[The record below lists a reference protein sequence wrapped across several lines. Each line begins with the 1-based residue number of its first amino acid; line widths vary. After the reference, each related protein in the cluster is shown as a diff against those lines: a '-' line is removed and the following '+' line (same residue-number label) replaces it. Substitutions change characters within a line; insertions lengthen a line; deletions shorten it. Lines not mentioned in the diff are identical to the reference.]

1 MICPAYYLYFPLRI
15 KLVAHLADKLHM
27 TSQLSALLSNI
38 TQSTSGS
45 KSSAASVLNNLSQ
58 AAALDTAAK
67 VTVARLPE
75 QILAIQTQ
83 GQPATRVSLLKSAD
97 LLPPQR
103 PQLTS
108 FSQGGV
114 NQAALISTETGMSTS
129 QVTAMQLKTLSL
141 SLATMLASM
150 PTPQQSM
157 RVSVQATVT
166 QLTSNQLSL
175 TLADGQPLNLSLK
188 PDAAAQLS
196 ADIKNNGK
204 LVSLTLNQVPGDT
217 GKLTVSITSAKQSN
231 LASQGTQSAASTLQA
246 APLSVTDSKITT
258 VLTNALRSQ
267 GVAFGHGTPV
277 NGNVPDAIAKLLPNI
292 QTQNTLQQVSML
304 SLKGN
309 TLTSYSAASQAVL
322 TFPTSDSGAVIP
334 RASQQLAAKLSA
346 SAIPVGAMVEK
357 GVEKGVEKTAG
368 NSSALTETT
377 GKTSANSSENVAQ
390 RAKADSANH
399 ASNSSSI
406 KLSPEFS
413 TAVDSKGASIQGTDV
428 HKAIVTLSRALLSQ
442 TGSTQQALTQLTSIL
457 SGTAEGSDKT
467 TAVLG
472 QIAKQITGINSN
484 ALPSARP
491 LVTPQVPNATTTP
504 ASPNSSQETNAFT
517 NDNTVSLK
525 TGAGDI
531 NTGNVDTSLR
541 KGISQLIALLGGSG
555 NSIRGNV
562 TQSNTSQGTGSQ
574 GTATQGTA
582 TQGKDTL
589 GNHTGAAS
597 NTPTTNDKTANQ
609 VTGPQDIEKN
619 SVEAKTSTPNTQQS
633 LQATQNNTDSS
644 IASRIHGLL
653 NAPAIAVTP
662 LTLTSPIAASNF
674 VQGLVALLQ
683 LSLAGRALSRQPSL
697 KVQIDS
703 PDSIISKTITNTSGS
718 APSSRVAQDVANL
731 DSRTNLLANL
741 KTLLANHQHS
751 KVAQA
756 ENRVQGQDSFFYA
769 LPSVSQHYAPAELLV
784 QREPDRQHGKEDKD
798 GEKRLWNVTMK
809 LDIGDAGQLLA
820 KSKIDTDTIT
830 IDLYTSNETVL
841 TRVADTLPFLER
853 RLVDLGLNVEK
864 MSFQRGHIPE
874 TLNKRPH
881 QIFETRV

>member
-83 GQPATRVSLLKSAD
+83 GQPATQVSLLKSTD

-114 NQAALISTETGMSTS
+114 TQAALISTETGMSTS

-322 TFPTSDSGAVIP
+322 TFPTSNSGAVIP

-357 GVEKGVEKTAG
+357 GVEKTAG
-368 NSSALTETT
+368 NNSVLTETT
-377 GKTSANSSENVAQ
+377 GKTSANGSENVAQ

-428 HKAIVTLSRALLSQ
+428 HKAIITLSRALLSQ

-457 SGTAEGSDKT
+457 SGTVEGSDKT

-491 LVTPQVPNATTTP
+491 LVTPQVPNTTTTP

-531 NTGNVDTSLR
+531 NTGNADTSLR

-562 TQSNTSQGTGSQ
+562 TQSNAS
-574 GTATQGTA
+574 QGTA

-609 VTGPQDIEKN
+609 VTGSQDIDKN

-633 LQATQNNTDSS
+633 MQATQNNTDASL
-644 IASRIHGLL
+644 ASRIHALV
-653 NAPAIAVTP
+653 NSPAIAVTP

>member
-1 MICPAYYLYFPLRI
+1 
-15 KLVAHLADKLHM
+15 M

-38 TQSTSGS
+38 TQNTSGS

-58 AAALDTAAK
+58 AAALNTAAK

-83 GQPATRVSLLKSAD
+83 GQPATQISLLKSAD
-97 LLPPQR
+97 LLLPQR
-103 PQLTS
+103 PQLIS
-108 FSQGGV
+108 FSQNGGT
-114 NQAALISTETGMSTS
+114 QAALISTETGMSTS

-150 PTPQQSM
+150 PPPQLNM
-157 RVSVQATVT
+157 RVNVQATVT
-166 QLTSNQLSL
+166 QLTNNQLSL
-175 TLADGQPLNLSLK
+175 SLADGQQLNLQLK

-196 ADIKNNGK
+196 GDIKNNGK
-204 LVSLTLNQVPGDT
+204 LVSLSLNQVPGDT
-217 GKLTVSITSAKQSN
+217 GKLAVAITSSKQTN
-231 LASQGTQSAASTLQA
+231 LAAQGAQSAASTLQA
-246 APLSVTDSKITT
+246 APLSITDSKVSAVI
-258 VLTNALRSQ
+258 TNALRFQ
-267 GVAFGHGTPV
+267 GIAFGHG
-277 NGNVPDAIAKLLPNI
+277 NLGNANVPDKIAKQLPNI

-322 TFPTSDSGAVIP
+322 KFPSPEGGTVIP
-334 RASQQLAAKLSA
+334 RASEQLTAKLSA
-346 SAIPVGAMVEK
+346 LAIPVGAIVGK
-357 GVEKGVEKTAG
+357 GIGKGVEKTAVS
-368 NSSALTETT
+368 NSVITDATA
-377 GKTSANSSENVAQ
+377 KTSANGSDNLVQ
-390 RAKADSANH
+390 RAKADNANQ
-399 ASNSSSI
+399 ASSSPSI
-406 KLSPEFS
+406 KSSPEFS
-413 TAVDSKGASIQGTDV
+413 TAVDGKSALIQGTDV
-428 HKAIVTLSRALLSQ
+428 HKAIITLSRALLSQ
-442 TGSTQQALTQLTSIL
+442 TGSTQQALTQLTAIL
-457 SGTAEGSDKT
+457 NGTVEGSDKT
-467 TAVLG
+467 NAVLS

-491 LVTPQVPNATTTP
+491 LLTPQPFNATNVTTTP
-504 ASPNSSQETNAFT
+504 ASSNSSQESIAST
-517 NDNTVSLK
+517 NDDTTGIKN
-525 TGAGDI
+525 GAGEI
-531 NTGNVDTSLR
+531 NTGNADTSLR

-555 NSIRGNV
+555 DSLRGN
-562 TQSNTSQGTGSQ
+562 
-574 GTATQGTA
+574 ATQGSSSGA
-582 TQGKDTL
+582 ASHGKETL
-589 GNHTGAAS
+589 GNNVGSPSNISPSSDKAATQATS
-597 NTPTTNDKTANQ
+597 LQDVDKS
-609 VTGPQDIEKN
+609 GL
-619 SVEAKTSTPNTQQS
+619 EAKPSAPNTQQNT
-633 LQATQNNTDSS
+633 QATQNNIDAS
-644 IASRIHGLL
+644 IASRIHALI

-697 KVQIDS
+697 KAQIDS
-703 PDSIISKTITNTSGS
+703 PDSIISKTITNTSGTVL
-718 APSSRVAQDVANL
+718 SSRVAQDVANL

-756 ENRVQGQDSFFYA
+756 ETRVQGQDSFFYA
-769 LPSVSQHYAPAELLV
+769 LPSVTQHYAPAELLV
-784 QREPDRQHGKEDKD
+784 QREPDRQHEKEGKD
-798 GEKRLWNVTMK
+798 GDRRLWNVTMK

-853 RLVDLGLNVEK
+853 RLADLGLNVEK

>member
-1 MICPAYYLYFPLRI
+1 
-15 KLVAHLADKLHM
+15 M

-38 TQSTSGS
+38 TQNTSGS

-83 GQPATRVSLLKSAD
+83 GQPATQVSLLKSAD

-103 PQLTS
+103 PQLIS
-108 FSQGGV
+108 FSQNGGT
-114 NQAALISTETGMSTS
+114 QAALISTETGMSTS

-150 PTPQQSM
+150 PTPQQNM
-157 RVSVQATVT
+157 RVNVQATVT
-166 QLTSNQLSL
+166 QLTNNQLSL
-175 TLADGQPLNLSLK
+175 SLADGQQLNLQLK

-196 ADIKNNGK
+196 GDIKNNGK
-204 LVSLTLNQVPGDT
+204 LVSLSLNQVPGDT
-217 GKLTVSITSAKQSN
+217 GKLAVAITSSKQTY
-231 LASQGTQSAASTLQA
+231 LAAQGAQSAASTLQA
-246 APLSVTDSKITT
+246 APLSITDSKVSAVI
-258 VLTNALRSQ
+258 TNALRFQ
-267 GVAFGHGTPV
+267 GIAFGHG
-277 NGNVPDAIAKLLPNI
+277 NLGNANVPDTIAKQLPNI

-322 TFPTSDSGAVIP
+322 KFPSPEGSTVIP
-334 RASQQLAAKLSA
+334 RASEQLAAKLSA
-346 SAIPVGAMVEK
+346 LAIPVGAIVGK
-357 GVEKGVEKTAG
+357 GIGKGVEKTAG
-368 NSSALTETT
+368 NNSIVSDTT
-377 GKTSANSSENVAQ
+377 VKTSANGSDNLVQ
-390 RAKADSANH
+390 RAKADNANQ
-399 ASNSSSI
+399 ASSSPSI
-406 KLSPEFS
+406 KSSPEFS
-413 TAVDSKGASIQGTDV
+413 TAVDGKSALIQGTDV
-428 HKAIVTLSRALLSQ
+428 HKAIITLSRALLSQ
-442 TGSTQQALTQLTSIL
+442 TGSTQQALTQLTAIL
-457 SGTAEGSDKT
+457 NGTVEGSDKT
-467 TAVLG
+467 TAVLN

-484 ALPSARP
+484 ALPSAKP
-491 LVTPQVPNATTTP
+491 LSSPQPANTTTTS
-504 ASPNSSQETNAFT
+504 ASSNSSQESIAST
-517 NDNTVSLK
+517 NDDTAGIK
-525 TGAGDI
+525 KGAGDI
-531 NTGNVDTSLR
+531 NTGNADTSLR

-555 NSIRGNV
+555 NGIRGNA
-562 TQSNTSQGTGSQ
+562 TQGNNIGFPSNTAPSSDK
-574 GTATQGTA
+574 TATQA
-582 TQGKDTL
+582 TSLQDG
-589 GNHTGAAS
+589 
-597 NTPTTNDKTANQ
+597 DKNGLET
-609 VTGPQDIEKN
+609 K
-619 SVEAKTSTPNTQQS
+619 SSTPNTQHNT
-633 LQATQNNTDSS
+633 QATQNNADAS
-644 IASRIHGLL
+644 IASRIHALI

-683 LSLAGRALSRQPSL
+683 LSLAGRALSKQPSL
-697 KVQIDS
+697 KAQIDS
-703 PDSIISKTITNTSGS
+703 PDSIISKTITNTSGTVL
-718 APSSRVAQDVANL
+718 SSRVAQDVANL

-756 ENRVQGQDSFFYA
+756 ETRVQGQDSFFYA
-769 LPSVSQHYAPAELLV
+769 LPSVTQHYAPAELLV
-784 QREPDRQHGKEDKD
+784 QREPDRQHEKEGKD
-798 GEKRLWNVTMK
+798 GDRRLWNVTMK

-853 RLVDLGLNVEK
+853 RLADLGLNVEK

>member
-1 MICPAYYLYFPLRI
+1 
-15 KLVAHLADKLHM
+15 M

-38 TQSTSGS
+38 TQNTSGS

-83 GQPATRVSLLKSAD
+83 GQPATQVSLLKSAD

-103 PQLTS
+103 PQLIS
-108 FSQGGV
+108 FSQNGGT
-114 NQAALISTETGMSTS
+114 QAALISTETGMSTS

-150 PTPQQSM
+150 PPPQLNM
-157 RVSVQATVT
+157 RVNVQATVT
-166 QLTSNQLSL
+166 QLTNNQLSL
-175 TLADGQPLNLSLK
+175 SLADGQQLNLQLK

-196 ADIKNNGK
+196 GDIKNNGK
-204 LVSLTLNQVPGDT
+204 LVSLSLNQVPGDT
-217 GKLTVSITSAKQSN
+217 GKLAVAITSSKQTY
-231 LASQGTQSAASTLQA
+231 LAAQGAQSAASTLQA
-246 APLSVTDSKITT
+246 APLSITDSKVSAVI
-258 VLTNALRSQ
+258 TNALRLQ
-267 GVAFGHGTPV
+267 GIAFGHANLG
-277 NGNVPDAIAKLLPNI
+277 NANVPDTIAKQLPNI

-322 TFPTSDSGAVIP
+322 KFPSPEGSTVIP
-334 RASQQLAAKLSA
+334 RASEQLAAKLSA
-346 SAIPVGAMVEK
+346 LAIPVGAIVGK
-357 GVEKGVEKTAG
+357 GIGKGVEKTAG
-368 NSSALTETT
+368 NNSIVSDTT
-377 GKTSANSSENVAQ
+377 VKTSANGSDNLVQ
-390 RAKADSANH
+390 RAKADNANQ
-399 ASNSSSI
+399 ASSSPSI
-406 KLSPEFS
+406 KSSPEFS
-413 TAVDSKGASIQGTDV
+413 TAVDGKSALIQGTDV
-428 HKAIVTLSRALLSQ
+428 HKAIITLSRALLSQ
-442 TGSTQQALTQLTSIL
+442 TGSTQQALTQLTAIL
-457 SGTAEGSDKT
+457 NGTVEGSDKT
-467 TAVLG
+467 TAVLN

-484 ALPSARP
+484 ALPSAKP
-491 LVTPQVPNATTTP
+491 LSSPQPANTTTTS
-504 ASPNSSQETNAFT
+504 ASSNSSQESIAST
-517 NDNTVSLK
+517 NDDTAGIK
-525 TGAGDI
+525 KGAGDI
-531 NTGNVDTSLR
+531 NTGNADTSLR

-555 NSIRGNV
+555 NGIRGNA
-562 TQSNTSQGTGSQ
+562 TQGNNIGFPSNTAPSSDK
-574 GTATQGTA
+574 TATQA
-582 TQGKDTL
+582 TSLQDG
-589 GNHTGAAS
+589 
-597 NTPTTNDKTANQ
+597 DKNGLET
-609 VTGPQDIEKN
+609 K
-619 SVEAKTSTPNTQQS
+619 SSTPNTQHNT
-633 LQATQNNTDSS
+633 QATQNNADAS
-644 IASRIHGLL
+644 IASRIHALI

-683 LSLAGRALSRQPSL
+683 LSLAGRALSKQPSL
-697 KVQIDS
+697 KAQIDS
-703 PDSIISKTITNTSGS
+703 PDSIISKTITNTSGTVL
-718 APSSRVAQDVANL
+718 SSRVAQDVANL

-756 ENRVQGQDSFFYA
+756 ETRVQGQDSFFYA
-769 LPSVSQHYAPAELLV
+769 LPSVTQHYAPAELLV
-784 QREPDRQHGKEDKD
+784 QREPDRQHEKEGKD
-798 GEKRLWNVTMK
+798 GDRRLWNVTMK

-853 RLVDLGLNVEK
+853 RLADLGLNVEK

>member
-1 MICPAYYLYFPLRI
+1 MNGYYYLYFPLRI
-15 KLVAHLADKLHM
+15 KLVAPLADKLHM

-38 TQSTSGS
+38 TQDTSGS

-83 GQPATRVSLLKSAD
+83 GQPATQVSLLKSAD

-114 NQAALISTETGMSTS
+114 TQAALISTETGMSTS

-157 RVSVQATVT
+157 RVDVQATVT

-204 LVSLTLNQVPGDT
+204 LVSLSLNQVPGDT
-217 GKLTVSITSAKQSN
+217 GKLTVSITSAKQAN

-334 RASQQLAAKLSA
+334 RASEQLAAKLSA
-346 SAIPVGAMVEK
+346 SAIPVGAMVGK
-357 GVEKGVEKTAG
+357 GIEKTAG
-368 NSSALTETT
+368 NSSNLTDTT
-377 GKTSANSSENVAQ
+377 GKASENGSENVVQ
-390 RAKADSANH
+390 RAKAGSANH

-406 KLSPEFS
+406 TLSPEFS

-457 SGTAEGSDKT
+457 SGTVDGSDKT
-467 TAVLG
+467 TAVLS

-491 LVTPQVPNATTTP
+491 LVTPQVSNSTTTP
-504 ASPNSSQETNAFT
+504 ASPNSSQKSNAFT
-517 NDNTVSLK
+517 SDNTVDLK
-525 TGAGDI
+525 TGAGDV
-531 NTGNVDTSLR
+531 NTGNADTSLR

-562 TQSNTSQGTGSQ
+562 TQSNASQ

-609 VTGPQDIEKN
+609 VTGPQDIDKN
-619 SVEAKTSTPNTQQS
+619 SVEAKTSTPNTQQNM
-633 LQATQNNTDSS
+633 QATQNNTDSS
-644 IASRIHGLL
+644 IASRIYGLL

-662 LTLTSPIAASNF
+662 LSLTSPIAASNF

-731 DSRTNLLANL
+731 DSRSNLLANL

-841 TRVADTLPFLER
+841 TRVADTLPYLER
-853 RLVDLGLNVEK
+853 RLADLGLNVEK
-864 MSFQRGHIPE
+864 MSFQRGHIPD

>member
-1 MICPAYYLYFPLRI
+1 
-15 KLVAHLADKLHM
+15 M

-38 TQSTSGS
+38 TQNTSGS

-83 GQPATRVSLLKSAD
+83 GQPSTQVSLLKNAD

-103 PQLTS
+103 PQLIS
-108 FSQGGV
+108 FSQDGGT
-114 NQAALISTETGMSTS
+114 QAALISTETGMSTS

-150 PTPQQSM
+150 PPPQLNM
-157 RVSVQATVT
+157 RVNVQATVT
-166 QLTSNQLSL
+166 QLTNNQLSL
-175 TLADGQPLNLSLK
+175 SLADGQQLNLQLK

-196 ADIKNNGK
+196 GDIKNNGK
-204 LVSLTLNQVPGDT
+204 LVSLSLNQVPGDT
-217 GKLTVSITSAKQSN
+217 GKLAVAITSSKQTN
-231 LASQGTQSAASTLQA
+231 LAAQGAQSAASTLQA
-246 APLSVTDSKITT
+246 APLSITDSKVSAVI
-258 VLTNALRSQ
+258 TNALRFQ
-267 GVAFGHGTPV
+267 GIAFGHG
-277 NGNVPDAIAKLLPNI
+277 NLGNANVPDTIAKQLPNI

-322 TFPTSDSGAVIP
+322 KFPSPEGGTVIP
-334 RASQQLAAKLSA
+334 RASEQLTAKLSA
-346 SAIPVGAMVEK
+346 SAIPVGAMVGK
-357 GVEKGVEKTAG
+357 GVGQEVGRTAVS
-368 NSSALTETT
+368 NSVITDATA
-377 GKTSANSSENVAQ
+377 KTSANGGDNSVQ
-390 RAKADSANH
+390 RAKADNANQ
-399 ASNSSSI
+399 ASSSPSI
-406 KLSPEFS
+406 KSSPEFS
-413 TAVDSKGASIQGTDV
+413 TAVDRKSALIQGTDV
-428 HKAIVTLSRALLSQ
+428 HKAIITLSRALLSQ
-442 TGSTQQALTQLTSIL
+442 TGSTQQALTQLTAIL
-457 SGTAEGSDKT
+457 NGTVEGSDTT
-467 TAVLG
+467 TAVLN

-491 LVTPQVPNATTTP
+491 LLTPQPFNATNVTTTP
-504 ASPNSSQETNAFT
+504 ASSNSSQESIAST
-517 NDNTVSLK
+517 NDDTTGIKN
-525 TGAGDI
+525 GAGDI
-531 NTGNVDTSLR
+531 NTGNADTSLR

-555 NSIRGNV
+555 NGIRGN
-562 TQSNTSQGTGSQ
+562 
-574 GTATQGTA
+574 ATQGNNIGFPSNTA
-582 TQGKDTL
+582 TSSDK
-589 GNHTGAAS
+589 AATQS
-597 NTPTTNDKTANQ
+597 TSLQDVDKN
-609 VTGPQDIEKN
+609 GL
-619 SVEAKTSTPNTQQS
+619 EAKSSTPNTQQNT
-633 LQATQNNTDSS
+633 QATQNNADAS
-644 IASRIHGLL
+644 IASRIHALI

-697 KVQIDS
+697 KAQIDS
-703 PDSIISKTITNTSGS
+703 PDSIISKTITNSSGTVL
-718 APSSRVAQDVANL
+718 SSRVAQDVANL

-756 ENRVQGQDSFFYA
+756 ETRVQGQDSFFYA
-769 LPSVSQHYAPAELLV
+769 LPSVTQHYAPAELLV
-784 QREPDRQHGKEDKD
+784 QREPDRQHEKEGKD
-798 GEKRLWNVTMK
+798 GDRRLWNVTMK

-853 RLVDLGLNVEK
+853 RLADLGLNVEK

>member
-15 KLVAHLADKLHM
+15 KLVAPLADKLHM

-38 TQSTSGS
+38 TQDTSGS

-83 GQPATRVSLLKSAD
+83 GQPATQVSLLKSAD

-114 NQAALISTETGMSTS
+114 TQAALISTETGMSTS

-157 RVSVQATVT
+157 RVDVQATVT

-204 LVSLTLNQVPGDT
+204 LVSLSLNQVPGDT
-217 GKLTVSITSAKQSN
+217 GKLTVSITSAKQAN
-231 LASQGTQSAASTLQA
+231 LASQGTQSAASTLQT

-334 RASQQLAAKLSA
+334 RASEQLTTKLSA
-346 SAIPVGAMVEK
+346 LAIPVGAIVGK
-357 GVEKGVEKTAG
+357 GIGKGIEKTAG
-368 NSSALTETT
+368 NSSNLTDTT
-377 GKTSANSSENVAQ
+377 GKASENGSENVVQ
-390 RAKADSANH
+390 RAKAGSANH

-406 KLSPEFS
+406 TLSPEFS

-467 TAVLG
+467 TAVLS

-491 LVTPQVPNATTTP
+491 LIAPQVSNATTTP

-517 NDNTVSLK
+517 NDNTVGLK
-525 TGAGDI
+525 TGAGDV
-531 NTGNVDTSLR
+531 NTGNADNSLR

-562 TQSNTSQGTGSQ
+562 TQSNAS
-574 GTATQGTA
+574 QGTA

-609 VTGPQDIEKN
+609 VTGPQDIDKN

-633 LQATQNNTDSS
+633 MQATQNNTDSS

-662 LTLTSPIAASNF
+662 LSLTSPIAASNF

-853 RLVDLGLNVEK
+853 RLADLGLNAEK

>member
-15 KLVAHLADKLHM
+15 KLVAPLADKLHM

-38 TQSTSGS
+38 TQDTSGS

-83 GQPATRVSLLKSAD
+83 GQPATQVSLLKSAD

-114 NQAALISTETGMSTS
+114 TQAALISTETGMSTS

-157 RVSVQATVT
+157 RVDVQATVT

-204 LVSLTLNQVPGDT
+204 LVSLSLNQVPGDT
-217 GKLTVSITSAKQSN
+217 GKLTVSVTSAKQAN

-267 GVAFGHGTPV
+267 GIAFGHGNPV

-292 QTQNTLQQVSML
+292 QSQNTLQQVSML

-322 TFPTSDSGAVIP
+322 TFPTSDSGTVIP
-334 RASQQLAAKLSA
+334 RASEQLTTKLSA
-346 SAIPVGAMVEK
+346 LAIPVGAIVGK
-357 GVEKGVEKTAG
+357 GIGKGIEKTAG

-377 GKTSANSSENVAQ
+377 GKTSANGSENVAQ
-390 RAKADSANH
+390 RAKTDSANH

-406 KLSPEFS
+406 TLSPEFS

-472 QIAKQITGINSN
+472 QIAKQITGMNSN

-504 ASPNSSQETNAFT
+504 ASPNSSHETNAFT

-541 KGISQLIALLGGSG
+541 KGIFQLIALLGGSG

-562 TQSNTSQGTGSQ
+562 IQSNTSQGTGSQ

-609 VTGPQDIEKN
+609 VTGSQDIEKN
-619 SVEAKTSTPNTQQS
+619 NVEAKTSTPNNQQS
-633 LQATQNNTDSS
+633 MQATQNNTDSS
-644 IASRIHGLL
+644 IASRIYGLL

-662 LTLTSPIAASNF
+662 LSLTSPIAASNF

-756 ENRVQGQDSFFYA
+756 ENRVQGQDRFF
-769 LPSVSQHYAPAELLV
+769 SMHYLLYLNIT
-784 QREPDRQHGKEDKD
+784 H
-798 GEKRLWNVTMK
+798 RLN
-809 LDIGDAGQLLA
+809 
-820 KSKIDTDTIT
+820 
-830 IDLYTSNETVL
+830 
-841 TRVADTLPFLER
+841 F
-853 RLVDLGLNVEK
+853 
-864 MSFQRGHIPE
+864 
-874 TLNKRPH
+874 
-881 QIFETRV
+881 

>member
-1 MICPAYYLYFPLRI
+1 
-15 KLVAHLADKLHM
+15 M

-38 TQSTSGS
+38 TQNTSGS

-83 GQPATRVSLLKSAD
+83 GQPATQVSLLKSAD

-103 PQLTS
+103 PQLIS
-108 FSQGGV
+108 FSQNGGT
-114 NQAALISTETGMSTS
+114 QAALISTETGMSTS

-150 PTPQQSM
+150 PTPQQNM
-157 RVSVQATVT
+157 RVNVQATVT
-166 QLTSNQLSL
+166 QLTNNQLSL
-175 TLADGQPLNLSLK
+175 SLADGQQLNLQLK

-196 ADIKNNGK
+196 GDIKNNGK
-204 LVSLTLNQVPGDT
+204 LVSLSLNQVPGDT
-217 GKLTVSITSAKQSN
+217 GKLAVAITSSKQTN
-231 LASQGTQSAASTLQA
+231 LAAQGAQSAASTLQA
-246 APLSVTDSKITT
+246 APLSITDSKVSAVT
-258 VLTNALRSQ
+258 TNALRFQ
-267 GVAFGHGTPV
+267 GIAFGHG
-277 NGNVPDAIAKLLPNI
+277 NLGNANVPDTIAKQLPNI

-322 TFPTSDSGAVIP
+322 KFPSPEGSTVIP
-334 RASQQLAAKLSA
+334 RASEQLAAKLSA
-346 SAIPVGAMVEK
+346 LAIPVGAMVGK
-357 GVEKGVEKTAG
+357 GFGQGVGRTAG
-368 NSSALTETT
+368 NNSIVTDTT
-377 GKTSANSSENVAQ
+377 VKTSANGGDNLVQ
-390 RAKADSANH
+390 RAKADNANQ
-399 ASNSSSI
+399 ASSSPSI
-406 KLSPEFS
+406 KSSPEFS
-413 TAVDSKGASIQGTDV
+413 TAVDRKSALIQGTDV
-428 HKAIVTLSRALLSQ
+428 HKAIITLSRALLSQ
-442 TGSTQQALTQLTSIL
+442 TGSTQQALTQLTAIL
-457 SGTAEGSDKT
+457 NGTVEGSDTT
-467 TAVLG
+467 TAVLN

-491 LVTPQVPNATTTP
+491 LLTPQPFNATNVTTTP
-504 ASPNSSQETNAFT
+504 ASSNSSQESIAST
-517 NDNTVSLK
+517 NDDTTGIKN
-525 TGAGDI
+525 GAGDI
-531 NTGNVDTSLR
+531 NTGNADTSLR

-555 NSIRGNV
+555 NGIRGN
-562 TQSNTSQGTGSQ
+562 
-574 GTATQGTA
+574 ATQGNNI
-582 TQGKDTL
+582 GFP
-589 GNHTGAAS
+589 S
-597 NTPTTNDKTANQ
+597 NTAPSSDKA
-609 VTGPQDIEKN
+609 
-619 SVEAKTSTPNTQQS
+619 
-633 LQATQNNTDSS
+633 ATQNNADAS
-644 IASRIHGLL
+644 IASRIHALI

-697 KVQIDS
+697 KAQIDS
-703 PDSIISKTITNTSGS
+703 PDSIISKTITNSSGS
-718 APSSRVAQDVANL
+718 VLSSRVAQDVANL

-756 ENRVQGQDSFFYA
+756 ETRVQGQDSFFYA
-769 LPSVSQHYAPAELLV
+769 LPSVTQHYAPAELLV
-784 QREPDRQHGKEDKD
+784 QREPDRQHEKEGKG
-798 GEKRLWNVTMK
+798 GERRLWNVTMK

-853 RLVDLGLNVEK
+853 RLADLGLNVEK

>member
-15 KLVAHLADKLHM
+15 KLVAPLADKLHM

-38 TQSTSGS
+38 TQDTSGS

-83 GQPATRVSLLKSAD
+83 GQPATQVSLLKSAD

-114 NQAALISTETGMSTS
+114 TQAALISTETGMSTS

-157 RVSVQATVT
+157 RVDVQATVT

-204 LVSLTLNQVPGDT
+204 LVSLSLNQVPGDT
-217 GKLTVSITSAKQSN
+217 GKLTVSITSAKQAN
-231 LASQGTQSAASTLQA
+231 LASQGTQSAASTLQT

-334 RASQQLAAKLSA
+334 RASEQLAAKLSA
-346 SAIPVGAMVEK
+346 SAIPVGAMVGK
-357 GVEKGVEKTAG
+357 GIEKTAG
-368 NSSALTETT
+368 NSSNLTDTT
-377 GKTSANSSENVAQ
+377 GKASENGSENVVQ
-390 RAKADSANH
+390 RAKAGSANH

-406 KLSPEFS
+406 TLSPEFS

-457 SGTAEGSDKT
+457 SGTVDGSDKT
-467 TAVLG
+467 TAVLS

-491 LVTPQVPNATTTP
+491 LVTPQVSNATTTL
-504 ASPNSSQETNAFT
+504 ASPNSSQKSNAFT
-517 NDNTVSLK
+517 SDNTVDLK
-525 TGAGDI
+525 TGAGDV
-531 NTGNVDTSLR
+531 NTGNADTSLR

-562 TQSNTSQGTGSQ
+562 TQSNASQ

-609 VTGPQDIEKN
+609 VTGPQDIDKN
-619 SVEAKTSTPNTQQS
+619 SVEAKTSTPNTQQNM
-633 LQATQNNTDSS
+633 QATQNNTDSS
-644 IASRIHGLL
+644 IASRIYGLL

-662 LTLTSPIAASNF
+662 LSLTSPIAASNF

-841 TRVADTLPFLER
+841 TRVADTLPYLER
-853 RLVDLGLNVEK
+853 RLADLGLNVEK
-864 MSFQRGHIPE
+864 MSFQRGHIPD

>member
-1 MICPAYYLYFPLRI
+1 
-15 KLVAHLADKLHM
+15 M

-38 TQSTSGS
+38 TQNTSGS

-83 GQPATRVSLLKSAD
+83 GQPSTQVSLLKNAD

-103 PQLTS
+103 PQLIS
-108 FSQGGV
+108 FSQDGGT
-114 NQAALISTETGMSTS
+114 QAALISTETGMSTS

-150 PTPQQSM
+150 PTPQQNM
-157 RVSVQATVT
+157 RVNVQATVT
-166 QLTSNQLSL
+166 QLTNNQLSL
-175 TLADGQPLNLSLK
+175 SLADGQQLNLQLK

-196 ADIKNNGK
+196 GDIKNNGK
-204 LVSLTLNQVPGDT
+204 LVSLSLNQVPGDT
-217 GKLTVSITSAKQSN
+217 GKLAVAITSSKQTN
-231 LASQGTQSAASTLQA
+231 LAAQGAQSAASTLQA
-246 APLSVTDSKITT
+246 APLSITDSK
-258 VLTNALRSQ
+258 VLAVITNALRFQ
-267 GVAFGHGTPV
+267 GIAFGHG
-277 NGNVPDAIAKLLPNI
+277 NLGNANVPDTIAKQLPNI

-322 TFPTSDSGAVIP
+322 KFPSPEGSTVIP
-334 RASQQLAAKLSA
+334 RASEQLAAKLSA
-346 SAIPVGAMVEK
+346 LAIPVGAMVGK
-357 GVEKGVEKTAG
+357 GVGQGVGRTAG
-368 NSSALTETT
+368 NNSIVTDTT
-377 GKTSANSSENVAQ
+377 VKTSANGGDNLVQ
-390 RAKADSANH
+390 RAKADNANQ
-399 ASNSSSI
+399 ASSSPSI
-406 KLSPEFS
+406 KSSPEFS
-413 TAVDSKGASIQGTDV
+413 TAVDGKSALIQGTDV
-428 HKAIVTLSRALLSQ
+428 HKAIITLSRALLSQ
-442 TGSTQQALTQLTSIL
+442 TGSTQQALTQLTAIL
-457 SGTAEGSDKT
+457 NGTVEGSDKT
-467 TAVLG
+467 TAVLN

-484 ALPSARP
+484 ALPSAKP
-491 LVTPQVPNATTTP
+491 LSSPQPANTTTTS
-504 ASPNSSQETNAFT
+504 ASSNSSQESIAST
-517 NDNTVSLK
+517 NDDTAGIK
-525 TGAGDI
+525 KGAGDI
-531 NTGNVDTSLR
+531 NTGNADTSLR

-555 NSIRGNV
+555 NGIRGN
-562 TQSNTSQGTGSQ
+562 
-574 GTATQGTA
+574 ATQGNNIGFPSNTAPSSDKAA
-582 TQGKDTL
+582 TQATSLQDV
-589 GNHTGAAS
+589 
-597 NTPTTNDKTANQ
+597 DKNGLET
-609 VTGPQDIEKN
+609 K
-619 SVEAKTSTPNTQQS
+619 SSTPNTQHNT
-633 LQATQNNTDSS
+633 QATQNNADAS
-644 IASRIHGLL
+644 IASRIHALI

-697 KVQIDS
+697 KAQIDS
-703 PDSIISKTITNTSGS
+703 PDSIISKTITNSSGTVL
-718 APSSRVAQDVANL
+718 SSRVAQDVANL

-756 ENRVQGQDSFFYA
+756 ETRVQGQDSFFYA
-769 LPSVSQHYAPAELLV
+769 LPSVTQHYAPAELLV
-784 QREPDRQHGKEDKD
+784 QREPDRQHEKEGKG
-798 GEKRLWNVTMK
+798 GERRLWNVTMK

-853 RLVDLGLNVEK
+853 RLADLGLNVEK

>member
-1 MICPAYYLYFPLRI
+1 VICPAYYLYFPLRI
-15 KLVAHLADKLHM
+15 KLVAPLADKLHM

-38 TQSTSGS
+38 TQDTSGS

-83 GQPATRVSLLKSAD
+83 GQPATQVSLLKSAD

-114 NQAALISTETGMSTS
+114 TQAALISTETGMSTS

-157 RVSVQATVT
+157 RVDVQATVT

-204 LVSLTLNQVPGDT
+204 LVSLSLNQVPGDT
-217 GKLTVSITSAKQSN
+217 GKLTVSITSAKQAN
-231 LASQGTQSAASTLQA
+231 LASQGTQSAASTLQT

-334 RASQQLAAKLSA
+334 RASEQLAAKLSA
-346 SAIPVGAMVEK
+346 SAIPVGAMVGK
-357 GVEKGVEKTAG
+357 GIEKTAG
-368 NSSALTETT
+368 NSSNLTDTT
-377 GKTSANSSENVAQ
+377 GKASENGSENVVQ
-390 RAKADSANH
+390 RAKAGSANH

-406 KLSPEFS
+406 TLSPEFS

-467 TAVLG
+467 TAVLS

-491 LVTPQVPNATTTP
+491 LIAPQVSNATTTP

-517 NDNTVSLK
+517 NDNTVGLK
-525 TGAGDI
+525 TGAGDV
-531 NTGNVDTSLR
+531 NTGNADNSLR

-562 TQSNTSQGTGSQ
+562 TQSNASQGSATQGTGSQ
-574 GTATQGTA
+574 GTGSQ
-582 TQGKDTL
+582 

-609 VTGPQDIEKN
+609 VTGPKDIDKN

-633 LQATQNNTDSS
+633 MQATQNNTDSS

-662 LTLTSPIAASNF
+662 LSLTSPIAASNF

-853 RLVDLGLNVEK
+853 RLADLGLNVEK

>member
-1 MICPAYYLYFPLRI
+1 
-15 KLVAHLADKLHM
+15 M

-38 TQSTSGS
+38 TQNTSGS

-58 AAALDTAAK
+58 AAALNTAAK

-83 GQPATRVSLLKSAD
+83 GQPATQISLLKSAD
-97 LLPPQR
+97 LLLPQR
-103 PQLTS
+103 PQLIS
-108 FSQGGV
+108 FSQNGGT
-114 NQAALISTETGMSTS
+114 QAALISTETGMSTS

-150 PTPQQSM
+150 PPPQLNM
-157 RVSVQATVT
+157 RVNVQATVT
-166 QLTSNQLSL
+166 QLTNNQLSL
-175 TLADGQPLNLSLK
+175 SLADGQQLNLQLK

-196 ADIKNNGK
+196 GDIKNNGK
-204 LVSLTLNQVPGDT
+204 LVSLSLNQVPGDT
-217 GKLTVSITSAKQSN
+217 GKLAVAITSSKQTN
-231 LASQGTQSAASTLQA
+231 LAAQGAQSAASTLQA
-246 APLSVTDSKITT
+246 APLSITDSKVSAVI
-258 VLTNALRSQ
+258 TNALRFQ
-267 GVAFGHGTPV
+267 GIAFGHG
-277 NGNVPDAIAKLLPNI
+277 NLGNANVPDKIAKQLPNI

-322 TFPTSDSGAVIP
+322 KFPSPEGGTVIP
-334 RASQQLAAKLSA
+334 RASEQLTAKLSA
-346 SAIPVGAMVEK
+346 LAIPVGAIVGK
-357 GVEKGVEKTAG
+357 GIGKGVEKTAVS
-368 NSSALTETT
+368 NSVITDATA
-377 GKTSANSSENVAQ
+377 KTSANGSDNLVQ
-390 RAKADSANH
+390 RAKADNANQ
-399 ASNSSSI
+399 ASSSPSI
-406 KLSPEFS
+406 KSSPEFS
-413 TAVDSKGASIQGTDV
+413 TAVDGKSALIQGTDV
-428 HKAIVTLSRALLSQ
+428 HKAIITLSRALLSQ
-442 TGSTQQALTQLTSIL
+442 TGSTQQALTQLTAIL
-457 SGTAEGSDKT
+457 NGTVEGSDKT
-467 TAVLG
+467 TAVLN

-491 LVTPQVPNATTTP
+491 LLTPQPFNATTTP
-504 ASPNSSQETNAFT
+504 ASSNSSQESIAST
-517 NDNTVSLK
+517 NDDTAGIKN
-525 TGAGDI
+525 GAGDI
-531 NTGNVDTSLR
+531 NTGNADTSLR

-555 NSIRGNV
+555 NGIRGN
-562 TQSNTSQGTGSQ
+562 
-574 GTATQGTA
+574 ATQGNNIASPSNTAPSIDKAA
-582 TQGKDTL
+582 TQATSLQDV
-589 GNHTGAAS
+589 
-597 NTPTTNDKTANQ
+597 DKN
-609 VTGPQDIEKN
+609 GL
-619 SVEAKTSTPNTQQS
+619 EAKSSMPNTQQNT
-633 LQATQNNTDSS
+633 QATQNNADAS
-644 IASRIHGLL
+644 IASRIHALI

-697 KVQIDS
+697 KAQIDS
-703 PDSIISKTITNTSGS
+703 PDSIISKTITNTSGTVL
-718 APSSRVAQDVANL
+718 SSRVAQDVANL

-756 ENRVQGQDSFFYA
+756 ETRVQGQDSFFYA
-769 LPSVSQHYAPAELLV
+769 LPSVTQHYAPAELLV
-784 QREPDRQHGKEDKD
+784 QREPDRQHEKEGKD
-798 GEKRLWNVTMK
+798 GDRRLWNVTMK

-820 KSKIDTDTIT
+820 KSKIDTNTIT

-853 RLVDLGLNVEK
+853 RLADLGLNVEK

>member
-1 MICPAYYLYFPLRI
+1 
-15 KLVAHLADKLHM
+15 M

-83 GQPATRVSLLKSAD
+83 GQPATQVSLLKSTD

-103 PQLTS
+103 PQLIS

-114 NQAALISTETGMSTS
+114 TQAALISTETGMSTS

-217 GKLTVSITSAKQSN
+217 GKLTVSVTSAKQSN

-246 APLSVTDSKITT
+246 APLSVTDNKITT
-258 VLTNALRSQ
+258 VLTNVLRSQ

-277 NGNVPDAIAKLLPNI
+277 NGNVPNAIAKLLPNI

-322 TFPTSDSGAVIP
+322 TFPTPDSGAVIP

-357 GVEKGVEKTAG
+357 GVEKTAG
-368 NSSALTETT
+368 NSSNLTDTT
-377 GKTSANSSENVAQ
+377 GKTSANGSENVAQ

-406 KLSPEFS
+406 KLSPEFL

-517 NDNTVSLK
+517 NDNTVGLK

-531 NTGNVDTSLR
+531 NTGNTDTSLR

-555 NSIRGNV
+555 NSIRGNII
-562 TQSNTSQGTGSQ
+562 QSNTSQGTGS
-574 GTATQGTA
+574 QGTA

-609 VTGPQDIEKN
+609 VTGSQDIEKN
-619 SVEAKTSTPNTQQS
+619 SVEAKTSTPNPQQNTQ
-633 LQATQNNTDSS
+633 AIQNNTDSS

-703 PDSIISKTITNTSGS
+703 PDSIISKTIANTSGS

>member
-1 MICPAYYLYFPLRI
+1 
-15 KLVAHLADKLHM
+15 M

-38 TQSTSGS
+38 TQDTSGS
-45 KSSAASVLNNLSQ
+45 KSSASSVLNNLSQ

-75 QILAIQTQ
+75 QVLAIQIK
-83 GQPATRVSLLKSAD
+83 GQPAIQVSLPKSAN

-108 FSQGGV
+108 FSQGGPT
-114 NQAALISTETGMSTS
+114 QAALISTETGMSTS

-150 PTPQQSM
+150 PTPQQNM
-157 RVSVQATVT
+157 RIHVQATVT

-175 TLADGQPLNLSLK
+175 TLADGQQLNLSLK

-204 LVSLTLNQVPGDT
+204 LVSLSLNQVPGDT
-217 GKLTVSITSAKQSN
+217 GKLTVSVTSGKQAN
-231 LASQGTQSAASTLQA
+231 LASQGTQSAASNLLA
-246 APLSVTDSKITT
+246 APLSVTDSKVTA

-267 GVAFGHGTPV
+267 GVAFGHGNPV

-309 TLTSYSAASQAVL
+309 TLTSYTAASQAVL
-322 TFPTSDSGAVIP
+322 TFPTPEGGAAIP
-334 RASQQLAAKLSA
+334 RASDQLAVKLSA
-346 SAIPVGAMVEK
+346 
-357 GVEKGVEKTAG
+357 
-368 NSSALTETT
+368 LTVPS
-377 GKTSANSSENVAQ
+377 GTSADAQRAPIAADSKSTSENVDKSVKSDATNQTGNSAQ
-390 RAKADSANH
+390 KKSLTPI
-399 ASNSSSI
+399 SM
-406 KLSPEFS
+406 
-413 TAVDSKGASIQGTDV
+413 VQDSKGVSIQGTDV
-428 HKAIVTLSRALLSQ
+428 HKAIITLSRALLSQ
-442 TGSTQQALTQLTSIL
+442 TGSTQQALTQLTAIL
-457 SGTAEGSDKT
+457 NGTVEGSDKT
-467 TAVLG
+467 TAVLS

-484 ALPSARP
+484 AIPSTRP
-491 LVTPQVPNATTTP
+491 LLTPQAPSTTATP
-504 ASPNSSQETNAFT
+504 ASSNVGQGSIAST
-517 NDNTVSLK
+517 NDNNAAIRNGVS
-525 TGAGDI
+525 DI
-531 NTGNVDTSLR
+531 NTENADISLR

-555 NSIRGNV
+555 NNNRGN
-562 TQSNTSQGTGSQ
+562 
-574 GTATQGTA
+574 ATQGSASLGINNIVTPPNTNPSSDKNA
-582 TQGKDTL
+582 TQVAG
-589 GNHTGAAS
+589 S
-597 NTPTTNDKTANQ
+597 
-609 VTGPQDIEKN
+609 QDAEK
-619 SVEAKTSTPNTQQS
+619 SGVEAKPSTLSPQQNT
-633 LQATQNNTDSS
+633 LATQNNADAS
-644 IASRIHGLL
+644 IASRLHALI

-697 KVQIDS
+697 KAQIDS
-703 PDSIISKTITNTSGS
+703 PESIISKTITNTSGTS
-718 APSSRVAQDVANL
+718 PSSRVAQDIANL

-751 KVAQA
+751 KVTQA
-756 ENRVQGQDSFFYA
+756 ETRVQGQDSFFYA

-784 QREPDRQHGKEDKD
+784 QREPDRHQGKEGKE
-798 GEKRLWNVTMK
+798 GGRRLWNVTMK
-809 LDIGDAGQLLA
+809 LEIGDAGQLLA

-830 IDLYTSNETVL
+830 IDLYTSNEIVL
-841 TRVADTLPFLER
+841 ARVADTLPFLER
-853 RLVDLGLNVEK
+853 RLADLGLNVEK
-864 MSFQRGHIPE
+864 MSFQRGHIPD

>member
-1 MICPAYYLYFPLRI
+1 
-15 KLVAHLADKLHM
+15 M

-38 TQSTSGS
+38 TQDTSGS

-83 GQPATRVSLLKSAD
+83 GQPATQVSLLKSAD

-114 NQAALISTETGMSTS
+114 TQAALISTETGMSTS

-157 RVSVQATVT
+157 RVDVQATVT

-175 TLADGQPLNLSLK
+175 TLADGQPLNLSLN

-204 LVSLTLNQVPGDT
+204 LVSLSLNQVPGDT
-217 GKLTVSITSAKQSN
+217 GKLTVSITSAKQAN
-231 LASQGTQSAASTLQA
+231 LASQGTQSAASTLQT

-334 RASQQLAAKLSA
+334 RASEQLAAKLSA
-346 SAIPVGAMVEK
+346 SAIPVGAMVGK
-357 GVEKGVEKTAG
+357 GIEKTAG
-368 NSSALTETT
+368 NSSNLTDTT
-377 GKTSANSSENVAQ
+377 GKASENGSENVVQ
-390 RAKADSANH
+390 RAKAGSANH

-406 KLSPEFS
+406 TLSPEFS

-467 TAVLG
+467 TALLS

-491 LVTPQVPNATTTP
+491 LIAPQVSNATTTP

-517 NDNTVSLK
+517 NDNTVGLK
-525 TGAGDI
+525 TGAGDV
-531 NTGNVDTSLR
+531 NTGNADNSLR

-562 TQSNTSQGTGSQ
+562 TQSNASQGS
-574 GTATQGTA
+574 ATQGTA

-609 VTGPQDIEKN
+609 VTGPKDIDKN
-619 SVEAKTSTPNTQQS
+619 SVEAKTSTPNTQQNM
-633 LQATQNNTDSS
+633 QATQNNTDSS
-644 IASRIHGLL
+644 IASRIYGLL

-662 LTLTSPIAASNF
+662 LSLTSPIAASNF

-841 TRVADTLPFLER
+841 TRVADTLPYLER
-853 RLVDLGLNVEK
+853 RLADLGLNVEK
-864 MSFQRGHIPE
+864 MSFQRGHIPD

>member
-15 KLVAHLADKLHM
+15 KLVAPLADKLHM

-38 TQSTSGS
+38 TQDTSGS

-83 GQPATRVSLLKSAD
+83 GQPATQVSLLKSAD

-114 NQAALISTETGMSTS
+114 TQAALISTETGMSTS

-157 RVSVQATVT
+157 RVDVQATVT

-204 LVSLTLNQVPGDT
+204 LVSLSLNQVPGDT
-217 GKLTVSITSAKQSN
+217 GKLTVSITSAKQAN

-334 RASQQLAAKLSA
+334 RASEQLTTKLSA
-346 SAIPVGAMVEK
+346 LAIPVGAIVGK
-357 GVEKGVEKTAG
+357 GIGKGIEKTAG
-368 NSSALTETT
+368 NSSNLTDTT
-377 GKTSANSSENVAQ
+377 GKASANGSENVVQ
-390 RAKADSANH
+390 RAKAGSANH

-406 KLSPEFS
+406 TLSPEFS

-457 SGTAEGSDKT
+457 SGTVDGSDKT
-467 TAVLG
+467 TAVLS

-491 LVTPQVPNATTTP
+491 LVTPQVSNATTTP
-504 ASPNSSQETNAFT
+504 ASPNSSQKSNAFT
-517 NDNTVSLK
+517 SDNTVDLK
-525 TGAGDI
+525 TGAGDV
-531 NTGNVDTSLR
+531 NTGNADTSLR

-562 TQSNTSQGTGSQ
+562 TQSNAS
-574 GTATQGTA
+574 QGTA

-609 VTGPQDIEKN
+609 VTGPQDIDKN
-619 SVEAKTSTPNTQQS
+619 SVEAKTSTPNTQQNM
-633 LQATQNNTDSS
+633 QATQNNTDSS
-644 IASRIHGLL
+644 IASRIYGLL

-662 LTLTSPIAASNF
+662 LSLTSPIAASNF

-731 DSRTNLLANL
+731 DSRSNLLANL

-841 TRVADTLPFLER
+841 TRVADTLPYLER
-853 RLVDLGLNVEK
+853 RLADLGLNVEK
-864 MSFQRGHIPE
+864 MSFQRGHIPD

>member
-1 MICPAYYLYFPLRI
+1 
-15 KLVAHLADKLHM
+15 M

-38 TQSTSGS
+38 TQNTSGS

-83 GQPATRVSLLKSAD
+83 GQPATQVSLLKSAD

-103 PQLTS
+103 PQLIS
-108 FSQGGV
+108 FSQNGGT
-114 NQAALISTETGMSTS
+114 QAALISTETGMSTS

-150 PTPQQSM
+150 PTPQQNM
-157 RVSVQATVT
+157 RVNVQATVT
-166 QLTSNQLSL
+166 QLTNNQLSL
-175 TLADGQPLNLSLK
+175 SLADGQQLNLQLK

-196 ADIKNNGK
+196 GDIKNNGK
-204 LVSLTLNQVPGDT
+204 LVSLSLNQVPGDT
-217 GKLTVSITSAKQSN
+217 GKLAVAITSSKQTN
-231 LASQGTQSAASTLQA
+231 LAAQGAQSAASTLQA
-246 APLSVTDSKITT
+246 APLSITDSKVSAVITNT
-258 VLTNALRSQ
+258 LRTQ
-267 GVAFGHGTPV
+267 GIAFGHG
-277 NGNVPDAIAKLLPNI
+277 NLGNANVPDTIAKQLPNL

-309 TLTSYSAASQAVL
+309 TLISYSAASQAVL
-322 TFPTSDSGAVIP
+322 KFPSPEGGVVIP
-334 RASQQLAAKLSA
+334 RASEQLAAKLSA
-346 SAIPVGAMVEK
+346 LAIPVGVIV
-357 GVEKGVEKTAG
+357 GKGVEKTAG
-368 NSSALTETT
+368 NNSIVSDTT
-377 GKTSANSSENVAQ
+377 VKTSANGSDNLVQ
-390 RAKADSANH
+390 RAKADNANQ
-399 ASNSSSI
+399 ASSSPSI
-406 KLSPEFS
+406 KSSPEFS
-413 TAVDSKGASIQGTDV
+413 TAVDGKSALIQGTDV
-428 HKAIVTLSRALLSQ
+428 HKAIITLSRALLSQ
-442 TGSTQQALTQLTSIL
+442 TGSTQQALTQLTAIL
-457 SGTAEGSDKT
+457 NGTVEGSDKT
-467 TAVLG
+467 TAVLN

-484 ALPSARP
+484 ALPSAKP
-491 LVTPQVPNATTTP
+491 LSSPQPANTTTTS
-504 ASPNSSQETNAFT
+504 ASSNSSQESIAST
-517 NDNTVSLK
+517 NDDTAGIK
-525 TGAGDI
+525 KGAGDI
-531 NTGNVDTSLR
+531 NTGNADTSLR

-555 NSIRGNV
+555 NGIRGN
-562 TQSNTSQGTGSQ
+562 
-574 GTATQGTA
+574 ATQGNNIGSPSNTAPSSDKAA
-582 TQGKDTL
+582 TQATSLQDV
-589 GNHTGAAS
+589 
-597 NTPTTNDKTANQ
+597 DKN
-609 VTGPQDIEKN
+609 GL
-619 SVEAKTSTPNTQQS
+619 EAKSSTPNTQQNI
-633 LQATQNNTDSS
+633 QATQNNADAS
-644 IASRIHGLL
+644 IASRIHALI

-697 KVQIDS
+697 KAQIDS
-703 PDSIISKTITNTSGS
+703 PDSIISKTITNTSGTV
-718 APSSRVAQDVANL
+718 PSSRVAQDIANL

-756 ENRVQGQDSFFYA
+756 ETRVQGQDSFFYA
-769 LPSVSQHYAPAELLV
+769 LPSVTQHYAPAELLV
-784 QREPDRQHGKEDKD
+784 QREPDRQHEKEGKD
-798 GEKRLWNVTMK
+798 GDRRLWNVTMK

-853 RLVDLGLNVEK
+853 RLADLGLNVEK

>member
-1 MICPAYYLYFPLRI
+1 
-15 KLVAHLADKLHM
+15 M

-38 TQSTSGS
+38 TQNTSGS

-83 GQPATRVSLLKSAD
+83 GQPATQVSLLKSAD

-103 PQLTS
+103 PQLIS
-108 FSQGGV
+108 FSQNGGT
-114 NQAALISTETGMSTS
+114 QAALISTETGMSTS

-150 PTPQQSM
+150 PTPQQNM
-157 RVSVQATVT
+157 RVNVQATVT
-166 QLTSNQLSL
+166 QLTNNQLSL
-175 TLADGQPLNLSLK
+175 SLADGQQLNLQLK

-196 ADIKNNGK
+196 GDIKNNGK
-204 LVSLTLNQVPGDT
+204 LVSLSLNQVPGDT
-217 GKLTVSITSAKQSN
+217 GKLAVAITSSKQTN
-231 LASQGTQSAASTLQA
+231 LAAQGAQSAASTLQA
-246 APLSVTDSKITT
+246 APLSITDSKVSAVI
-258 VLTNALRSQ
+258 TNALRFQ
-267 GVAFGHGTPV
+267 GIAFGHG
-277 NGNVPDAIAKLLPNI
+277 NLGNANVPDTIAKQLPNI

-322 TFPTSDSGAVIP
+322 KFPSPEGSTVIP
-334 RASQQLAAKLSA
+334 RASEQLAAKLSA
-346 SAIPVGAMVEK
+346 LAIPVGAIVGK
-357 GVEKGVEKTAG
+357 GIGKGVEKTAG
-368 NSSALTETT
+368 NNSIVSDTT
-377 GKTSANSSENVAQ
+377 VKTSANGGDNSVQ
-390 RAKADSANH
+390 RAKADNANQ
-399 ASNSSSI
+399 ASSSPSI
-406 KLSPEFS
+406 KSSPEFS
-413 TAVDSKGASIQGTDV
+413 TAVDGKSALIQGTDV
-428 HKAIVTLSRALLSQ
+428 HKAIITLSRALLSQ
-442 TGSTQQALTQLTSIL
+442 TGSTQQALTQLTAIL
-457 SGTAEGSDKT
+457 NGTVEGSDKT
-467 TAVLG
+467 TAVLN

-484 ALPSARP
+484 ALPSAKP
-491 LVTPQVPNATTTP
+491 LSSPQPANTTTTS
-504 ASPNSSQETNAFT
+504 ASSNSSQESIAST
-517 NDNTVSLK
+517 NDDTAGIK
-525 TGAGDI
+525 KGAGDI
-531 NTGNVDTSLR
+531 NTGNADTSLR

-555 NSIRGNV
+555 NGIRGN
-562 TQSNTSQGTGSQ
+562 
-574 GTATQGTA
+574 ATQGNNIGFPSNTAPSSDKAA
-582 TQGKDTL
+582 TQATSLQDG
-589 GNHTGAAS
+589 
-597 NTPTTNDKTANQ
+597 DKNGLET
-609 VTGPQDIEKN
+609 K
-619 SVEAKTSTPNTQQS
+619 SSTPNTQHNT
-633 LQATQNNTDSS
+633 QATQNNADAS
-644 IASRIHGLL
+644 IASRIHALI

-683 LSLAGRALSRQPSL
+683 LSLAGRALSKQPSL
-697 KVQIDS
+697 KAQIDS
-703 PDSIISKTITNTSGS
+703 PDSIISKTITNTSGTVL
-718 APSSRVAQDVANL
+718 SSRVAQDVANL

-756 ENRVQGQDSFFYA
+756 ETRFQGQDSFFYA
-769 LPSVSQHYAPAELLV
+769 LPSVTQHYAPAELLV
-784 QREPDRQHGKEDKD
+784 QREPDRQHEKEGKD
-798 GEKRLWNVTMK
+798 GDRRLWNVTMK

-853 RLVDLGLNVEK
+853 RLADLGLNIEK

>member
-1 MICPAYYLYFPLRI
+1 VICPAYYLYFPLRI
-15 KLVAHLADKLHM
+15 KLVAPLADKLHM

-38 TQSTSGS
+38 TQDTSGS

-83 GQPATRVSLLKSAD
+83 GQPATQVSLLKSAD

-114 NQAALISTETGMSTS
+114 TQAALISTETGMSTS

-157 RVSVQATVT
+157 RVDVQATVT

-175 TLADGQPLNLSLK
+175 TLADGQPLNLSLN

-204 LVSLTLNQVPGDT
+204 LVSLSLNQVPGDT
-217 GKLTVSITSAKQSN
+217 GKLTVSITSAKQAN
-231 LASQGTQSAASTLQA
+231 LASQGTQSAASTLQT

-334 RASQQLAAKLSA
+334 RASEQLTTKLSA
-346 SAIPVGAMVEK
+346 LAIPVGAIVGK
-357 GVEKGVEKTAG
+357 GIGKGIEKTAG
-368 NSSALTETT
+368 NSSNLTDTT
-377 GKTSANSSENVAQ
+377 GKASENGSENVVQ
-390 RAKADSANH
+390 RAKAGSANH

-406 KLSPEFS
+406 TLSPEFS

-467 TAVLG
+467 TALLS

-491 LVTPQVPNATTTP
+491 LIAPQVSNATTTP

-517 NDNTVSLK
+517 NDNTVGLK
-525 TGAGDI
+525 TGAGDV
-531 NTGNVDTSLR
+531 NTGNADNSLR

-562 TQSNTSQGTGSQ
+562 TQSNASQGS
-574 GTATQGTA
+574 ATQGTA

-609 VTGPQDIEKN
+609 VTGPKDIDKN
-619 SVEAKTSTPNTQQS
+619 SVEAKTSTPNTQQNM
-633 LQATQNNTDSS
+633 QATQNNTDSS
-644 IASRIHGLL
+644 IASRIYGLL

-662 LTLTSPIAASNF
+662 LSLTSPIAASNF

-841 TRVADTLPFLER
+841 TRVADTLPYLER
-853 RLVDLGLNVEK
+853 RLADLGLNVEK
-864 MSFQRGHIPE
+864 MSFQRGHIPD

>member
-1 MICPAYYLYFPLRI
+1 
-15 KLVAHLADKLHM
+15 M

-38 TQSTSGS
+38 TQDTSGS

-83 GQPATRVSLLKSAD
+83 GQPATQVSLLKSAD

-114 NQAALISTETGMSTS
+114 TQAALISTETGMSTS

-150 PTPQQSM
+150 PTPQQSI
-157 RVSVQATVT
+157 RVDVQATVT

-204 LVSLTLNQVPGDT
+204 LVSLSLNQVPGDT
-217 GKLTVSITSAKQSN
+217 GKLTVSITSAKQAN

-334 RASQQLAAKLSA
+334 RASEQLAAKLSA
-346 SAIPVGAMVEK
+346 SAIPVGAMVGK
-357 GVEKGVEKTAG
+357 GIEKTAG
-368 NSSALTETT
+368 NSSNLTDTT
-377 GKTSANSSENVAQ
+377 GKASANGSENVVQ
-390 RAKADSANH
+390 RAKAGSANH

-406 KLSPEFS
+406 TLSPEFS

-457 SGTAEGSDKT
+457 SGTVDGSDKT
-467 TAVLG
+467 TAVLS

-491 LVTPQVPNATTTP
+491 LVTPQVSNATTTP
-504 ASPNSSQETNAFT
+504 ASPNSSQKSNAFT
-517 NDNTVSLK
+517 SDNTVDLK
-525 TGAGDI
+525 TGAGDV
-531 NTGNVDTSLR
+531 NTGNADTSLR

-562 TQSNTSQGTGSQ
+562 TQSNAS
-574 GTATQGTA
+574 QGTA

-609 VTGPQDIEKN
+609 VTGPQDIDKN
-619 SVEAKTSTPNTQQS
+619 SVEAKTSTPNTQQNM
-633 LQATQNNTDSS
+633 QATQNNTDSS
-644 IASRIHGLL
+644 IASRIYGLL

-662 LTLTSPIAASNF
+662 LSLTSPIAASNF

-731 DSRTNLLANL
+731 DSRSNLLANL

-841 TRVADTLPFLER
+841 TRVADTLPYLER
-853 RLVDLGLNVEK
+853 RLADLGLNVEK
-864 MSFQRGHIPE
+864 MSFQRGHIPD

>member
-1 MICPAYYLYFPLRI
+1 M
-15 KLVAHLADKLHM
+15 
-27 TSQLSALLSNI
+27 
-38 TQSTSGS
+38 
-45 KSSAASVLNNLSQ
+45 
-58 AAALDTAAK
+58 
-67 VTVARLPE
+67 
-75 QILAIQTQ
+75 
-83 GQPATRVSLLKSAD
+83 
-97 LLPPQR
+97 
-103 PQLTS
+103 
-108 FSQGGV
+108 
-114 NQAALISTETGMSTS
+114 
-129 QVTAMQLKTLSL
+129 
-141 SLATMLASM
+141 
-150 PTPQQSM
+150 
-157 RVSVQATVT
+157 
-166 QLTSNQLSL
+166 
-175 TLADGQPLNLSLK
+175 
-188 PDAAAQLS
+188 
-196 ADIKNNGK
+196 
-204 LVSLTLNQVPGDT
+204 
-217 GKLTVSITSAKQSN
+217 
-231 LASQGTQSAASTLQA
+231 
-246 APLSVTDSKITT
+246 
-258 VLTNALRSQ
+258 
-267 GVAFGHGTPV
+267 
-277 NGNVPDAIAKLLPNI
+277 
-292 QTQNTLQQVSML
+292 
-304 SLKGN
+304 
-309 TLTSYSAASQAVL
+309 
-322 TFPTSDSGAVIP
+322 
-334 RASQQLAAKLSA
+334 
-346 SAIPVGAMVEK
+346 
-357 GVEKGVEKTAG
+357 VEKTAG

-377 GKTSANSSENVAQ
+377 GKTSANGSENVAQ
-390 RAKADSANH
+390 RAKTDSANH

-406 KLSPEFS
+406 TLSPEFS

-467 TAVLG
+467 TAVLS

-491 LVTPQVPNATTTP
+491 LIAPQVSNATTTP

-517 NDNTVSLK
+517 NDNTVGLK
-525 TGAGDI
+525 TGAGDV
-531 NTGNVDTSLR
+531 NTGNADNSLR

-562 TQSNTSQGTGSQ
+562 IQSNTSQGTGSQ

-609 VTGPQDIEKN
+609 VTGSQDIEKN
-619 SVEAKTSTPNTQQS
+619 NVEAKTSTPNNQQS
-633 LQATQNNTDSS
+633 MQATQNNTDSS
-644 IASRIHGLL
+644 IASRIYGLL

-662 LTLTSPIAASNF
+662 LSLTSPIAASNF

-841 TRVADTLPFLER
+841 TRVADTLPYLER
-853 RLVDLGLNVEK
+853 RLADLGLNVEK
-864 MSFQRGHIPE
+864 MSFQRGHIPD

>member
-114 NQAALISTETGMSTS
+114 TQAALISTETGMSTS

-204 LVSLTLNQVPGDT
+204 LVSLSLNQVPGDT
-217 GKLTVSITSAKQSN
+217 GKLTVSVTSAKQAN

-267 GVAFGHGTPV
+267 GIAFGHGNPV

-292 QTQNTLQQVSML
+292 QSQNTLQQVSML

-322 TFPTSDSGAVIP
+322 TFPTSDSGTVIP

-357 GVEKGVEKTAG
+357 TAG

-377 GKTSANSSENVAQ
+377 GKTSANGSENVAQ
-390 RAKADSANH
+390 RAKTDSANH

-472 QIAKQITGINSN
+472 QIAKQITGMNSN

-504 ASPNSSQETNAFT
+504 ASPNSSHETNAFT

-541 KGISQLIALLGGSG
+541 KGIFQLIALLGGSG

-562 TQSNTSQGTGSQ
+562 IQSNTSQGTGSQ

-609 VTGPQDIEKN
+609 VTGSQDIEKN
-619 SVEAKTSTPNTQQS
+619 NVEAKTSTPNNQQS
-633 LQATQNNTDSS
+633 MQATQNNTDSS
-644 IASRIHGLL
+644 IASRIYGLL

-662 LTLTSPIAASNF
+662 LSLTSPIAASNF

-841 TRVADTLPFLER
+841 TRVADTLPYLER
-853 RLVDLGLNVEK
+853 RLADLGLNVEK

>member
-1 MICPAYYLYFPLRI
+1 
-15 KLVAHLADKLHM
+15 M

-114 NQAALISTETGMSTS
+114 TQAALISTETGMSTS

-204 LVSLTLNQVPGDT
+204 LVSLSLNQVPGDT
-217 GKLTVSITSAKQSN
+217 GKLTVSVTSAKQAN

-267 GVAFGHGTPV
+267 GIAFGHGNPV

-292 QTQNTLQQVSML
+292 QSQNTLQQVSML

-322 TFPTSDSGAVIP
+322 TFPTSDSGTVIP

-357 GVEKGVEKTAG
+357 TAG

-377 GKTSANSSENVAQ
+377 GKTSANGSENVAQ
-390 RAKADSANH
+390 RAKTDSANH

-406 KLSPEFS
+406 TLSPEFS

-467 TAVLG
+467 TAVLS

-491 LVTPQVPNATTTP
+491 LIAPQVSNATTTP

-517 NDNTVSLK
+517 NDNTVGLK
-525 TGAGDI
+525 TGAGDV
-531 NTGNVDTSLR
+531 NTGNADNSLR

-562 TQSNTSQGTGSQ
+562 IQSNTSQGTGSQ

-609 VTGPQDIEKN
+609 VTGSQDIEKN
-619 SVEAKTSTPNTQQS
+619 NVEAKTSTPNNQQS
-633 LQATQNNTDSS
+633 MQATQNNTDSS
-644 IASRIHGLL
+644 IASRIYGLL

-662 LTLTSPIAASNF
+662 LSLTSPIAASNF

-841 TRVADTLPFLER
+841 TRVADTLPYLER
-853 RLVDLGLNVEK
+853 RLADLGLNVEK
-864 MSFQRGHIPE
+864 MSFQRGHIPD

>member
-1 MICPAYYLYFPLRI
+1 M
-15 KLVAHLADKLHM
+15 
-27 TSQLSALLSNI
+27 
-38 TQSTSGS
+38 
-45 KSSAASVLNNLSQ
+45 LNNLSQ

-114 NQAALISTETGMSTS
+114 TQAALISTETGMSTS

-204 LVSLTLNQVPGDT
+204 LVSLSLNQVPGDT
-217 GKLTVSITSAKQSN
+217 GKLTVSVTSAKQAN

-267 GVAFGHGTPV
+267 GIAFGHGNPV

-292 QTQNTLQQVSML
+292 QSQNTLQQVSML

-322 TFPTSDSGAVIP
+322 TFPTSDSGTVIP

-357 GVEKGVEKTAG
+357 TAG

-377 GKTSANSSENVAQ
+377 GKTSANGSENVAQ
-390 RAKADSANH
+390 RAKTDSANH

-467 TAVLG
+467 TAVLS

-491 LVTPQVPNATTTP
+491 LIAPQVSNATTTP

-517 NDNTVSLK
+517 NDNTVGLK
-525 TGAGDI
+525 TGAGDV
-531 NTGNVDTSLR
+531 NTGNADNSLR

-562 TQSNTSQGTGSQ
+562 IQSNTSQGTGSQ

-609 VTGPQDIEKN
+609 VTGSQDIEKN
-619 SVEAKTSTPNTQQS
+619 NVEAKTSTPNNQQS
-633 LQATQNNTDSS
+633 MQATQNNTDSS
-644 IASRIHGLL
+644 IASRIYGLL

-662 LTLTSPIAASNF
+662 LSLTSPIAASNF

-841 TRVADTLPFLER
+841 TRVADTLPYLER
-853 RLVDLGLNVEK
+853 RLADLGLNVEK
-864 MSFQRGHIPE
+864 MSFQRGHIPD

>member
-15 KLVAHLADKLHM
+15 KLVAPLADKLHM

-38 TQSTSGS
+38 TQDTSGS

-83 GQPATRVSLLKSAD
+83 GQPATQVSLLKSAD

-114 NQAALISTETGMSTS
+114 TQAALISTETGMSTS

-157 RVSVQATVT
+157 RVDVQATVT

-204 LVSLTLNQVPGDT
+204 LVSLSLNQVPGDT
-217 GKLTVSITSAKQSN
+217 GKLTVSITSAKQAN

-334 RASQQLAAKLSA
+334 RASEQLAAKLSA
-346 SAIPVGAMVEK
+346 SAIPVGAMVGK
-357 GVEKGVEKTAG
+357 GIEKTAG
-368 NSSALTETT
+368 NSSNLTDTT
-377 GKTSANSSENVAQ
+377 GKASANGSENVVQ
-390 RAKADSANH
+390 RAKAGSANH

-406 KLSPEFS
+406 TLSPEFS

-457 SGTAEGSDKT
+457 SGTVDGSDKT
-467 TAVLG
+467 TAVLS

-491 LVTPQVPNATTTP
+491 LVTPQVSNATTTP
-504 ASPNSSQETNAFT
+504 ASPNSSQKSNAFT
-517 NDNTVSLK
+517 SDNTVDLK
-525 TGAGDI
+525 TGAGDV
-531 NTGNVDTSLR
+531 NTGNADTSLR

-562 TQSNTSQGTGSQ
+562 TQSNAS
-574 GTATQGTA
+574 QGTA

-609 VTGPQDIEKN
+609 VTGPQDIDKN
-619 SVEAKTSTPNTQQS
+619 SVEAKTSTPNTQQNM
-633 LQATQNNTDSS
+633 QATQNNTDSS
-644 IASRIHGLL
+644 IASRIYGLL

-662 LTLTSPIAASNF
+662 LSLTSPIAASNF

-731 DSRTNLLANL
+731 DSRSNLLANL

-841 TRVADTLPFLER
+841 TRVADTLPYLER
-853 RLVDLGLNVEK
+853 RLADLGLNVEK
-864 MSFQRGHIPE
+864 MSFQRGHIPD

>member
-15 KLVAHLADKLHM
+15 KLVAPLADKLHM

-38 TQSTSGS
+38 TQDTSGS

-83 GQPATRVSLLKSAD
+83 GQPATQVSLLKSAD

-114 NQAALISTETGMSTS
+114 TQAALISTETGMSTS

-157 RVSVQATVT
+157 RVDVQATVT

-204 LVSLTLNQVPGDT
+204 LVSLSLNQVPGDT
-217 GKLTVSITSAKQSN
+217 GKLTVSITSAKQAN
-231 LASQGTQSAASTLQA
+231 LASQGTQSAASTLQT

-334 RASQQLAAKLSA
+334 RASEQLTTKLSA
-346 SAIPVGAMVEK
+346 LAIPVGAIVGK
-357 GVEKGVEKTAG
+357 GIGKGIEKTAG
-368 NSSALTETT
+368 NSSNLTDTT
-377 GKTSANSSENVAQ
+377 GKASENGSENVVQ
-390 RAKADSANH
+390 RAKAGSANH

-406 KLSPEFS
+406 TLSPEFS

-467 TAVLG
+467 TAVLS

-491 LVTPQVPNATTTP
+491 LIAPQVSNATTTP

-517 NDNTVSLK
+517 NDNTVGLK
-525 TGAGDI
+525 TGAGDV
-531 NTGNVDTSLR
+531 NTGNADNSLR

-562 TQSNTSQGTGSQ
+562 TQSNASQGSATQGTGSQGTGSQ
-574 GTATQGTA
+574 G
-582 TQGKDTL
+582 D
-589 GNHTGAAS
+589 HTGAAS

-609 VTGPQDIEKN
+609 VTGPKDIDKN

-633 LQATQNNTDSS
+633 MQATQNNTDSS

-662 LTLTSPIAASNF
+662 LSLTSPIAASNF

-853 RLVDLGLNVEK
+853 RLADLGLNVEK

>member
-1 MICPAYYLYFPLRI
+1 
-15 KLVAHLADKLHM
+15 M

-38 TQSTSGS
+38 TQDTSGS

-83 GQPATRVSLLKSAD
+83 GQPATQVSLLKSAD

-114 NQAALISTETGMSTS
+114 TQAALISTETGMSTS

-157 RVSVQATVT
+157 RVDVQATVT

-204 LVSLTLNQVPGDT
+204 LVSLSLNQVPGDT
-217 GKLTVSITSAKQSN
+217 GKLTVSVTSAKQAN

-267 GVAFGHGTPV
+267 GIAFGHGNPV

-292 QTQNTLQQVSML
+292 QSQNTLQQVSML

-322 TFPTSDSGAVIP
+322 TFPTSDSGTVIP
-334 RASQQLAAKLSA
+334 RASEQLTTKLSA
-346 SAIPVGAMVEK
+346 LAIPVGAIVGK
-357 GVEKGVEKTAG
+357 GIGKGIEKTAG

-377 GKTSANSSENVAQ
+377 GKTSANGSENVAQ
-390 RAKADSANH
+390 RAKTDSANH

-406 KLSPEFS
+406 TLSPEFS

-472 QIAKQITGINSN
+472 QIAKQITGMNSN

-504 ASPNSSQETNAFT
+504 ASPNSSHETNAFT

-541 KGISQLIALLGGSG
+541 KGIFQLIALLGGSG

-562 TQSNTSQGTGSQ
+562 IQSNTSQGTGSQ

-609 VTGPQDIEKN
+609 VTGSQDIEKN
-619 SVEAKTSTPNTQQS
+619 NVEAKTSTPNNQQS
-633 LQATQNNTDSS
+633 MQATQNNTDSS
-644 IASRIHGLL
+644 IASRIYGLL

-662 LTLTSPIAASNF
+662 LSLTSPIAASNF

-756 ENRVQGQDSFFYA
+756 ENRVQGQDRFFYA

-841 TRVADTLPFLER
+841 TRVADTLPYLER
-853 RLVDLGLNVEK
+853 RLADLGLNVEK
-864 MSFQRGHIPE
+864 MSFQRGHIPD

>member
-114 NQAALISTETGMSTS
+114 TQAALISTETGMSTS

-204 LVSLTLNQVPGDT
+204 LVSLSLNQVPGDT
-217 GKLTVSITSAKQSN
+217 GKLTVSVTSAKQAN

-267 GVAFGHGTPV
+267 GIAFGHGNPV

-292 QTQNTLQQVSML
+292 QSQNTLQQVSML

-322 TFPTSDSGAVIP
+322 TFPTSDSGTVIP

-357 GVEKGVEKTAG
+357 TAG

-377 GKTSANSSENVAQ
+377 GKTSANGSENVAQ
-390 RAKADSANH
+390 RAKTDSANH

-406 KLSPEFS
+406 TLSPEFS

-467 TAVLG
+467 TAVLS

-491 LVTPQVPNATTTP
+491 LIAPQVSNATTTP

-517 NDNTVSLK
+517 NDNTVGLK
-525 TGAGDI
+525 TGAGDV
-531 NTGNVDTSLR
+531 NTGNADNSLR

-562 TQSNTSQGTGSQ
+562 TQSNASQGS
-574 GTATQGTA
+574 ATQGTA

-609 VTGPQDIEKN
+609 VTGPKDIDKN
-619 SVEAKTSTPNTQQS
+619 SVEAKTSTPNTQQNM
-633 LQATQNNTDSS
+633 QATQNNTDSS
-644 IASRIHGLL
+644 IASRIYGLL

-662 LTLTSPIAASNF
+662 LSLTSPIAASNF

-841 TRVADTLPFLER
+841 TRVADTLPYLER
-853 RLVDLGLNVEK
+853 RLADLGLNVEK
-864 MSFQRGHIPE
+864 MSFQRGHIPD

>member
-1 MICPAYYLYFPLRI
+1 
-15 KLVAHLADKLHM
+15 M

-38 TQSTSGS
+38 TQNTSGS

-83 GQPATRVSLLKSAD
+83 GQPSTQVSLLKNAD

-103 PQLTS
+103 PQLIS
-108 FSQGGV
+108 FSQNGGT
-114 NQAALISTETGMSTS
+114 QAALISTETGMSTS

-150 PTPQQSM
+150 PTPQQNM
-157 RVSVQATVT
+157 RVNVQATVT
-166 QLTSNQLSL
+166 QLTNNQLSL
-175 TLADGQPLNLSLK
+175 SLADGQQLNLQLK

-196 ADIKNNGK
+196 GDIKNNGK
-204 LVSLTLNQVPGDT
+204 LVSLSLNQVPGDT
-217 GKLTVSITSAKQSN
+217 GKLAVAITSSKQTY
-231 LASQGTQSAASTLQA
+231 LAAQGAQSAASTLQA
-246 APLSVTDSKITT
+246 APLSITDSKVSAVI
-258 VLTNALRSQ
+258 TNALRFQ
-267 GVAFGHGTPV
+267 GIAFGHG
-277 NGNVPDAIAKLLPNI
+277 NLGNANVPDTIAKQLPNI

-322 TFPTSDSGAVIP
+322 KFPSPEGSTVIP
-334 RASQQLAAKLSA
+334 RASEQLAAKLSA
-346 SAIPVGAMVEK
+346 LAIPVGAIVGK
-357 GVEKGVEKTAG
+357 GIGKGVEKTAG
-368 NSSALTETT
+368 NNSIVSDTT
-377 GKTSANSSENVAQ
+377 VKTSANGSDNLVQ
-390 RAKADSANH
+390 RAKADNANQ
-399 ASNSSSI
+399 ASSSPSI
-406 KLSPEFS
+406 KSSPEFS
-413 TAVDSKGASIQGTDV
+413 TAVDGKSALIQGTDV
-428 HKAIVTLSRALLSQ
+428 HKAIITLSRALLSQ
-442 TGSTQQALTQLTSIL
+442 TGSTQQALTQLTAIL
-457 SGTAEGSDKT
+457 NGTVEGSDKT
-467 TAVLG
+467 TAVLN

-484 ALPSARP
+484 ALPSAKP
-491 LVTPQVPNATTTP
+491 LSSPQPANTTTTS
-504 ASPNSSQETNAFT
+504 ASSNSSQESIAST
-517 NDNTVSLK
+517 NDDTAGIK
-525 TGAGDI
+525 KGAGDI
-531 NTGNVDTSLR
+531 NTGNADTSLR

-555 NSIRGNV
+555 NGIRGN
-562 TQSNTSQGTGSQ
+562 
-574 GTATQGTA
+574 ATQGNNIGFPSNTAPSSDKAA
-582 TQGKDTL
+582 TQATSLQDV
-589 GNHTGAAS
+589 
-597 NTPTTNDKTANQ
+597 DKNGLET
-609 VTGPQDIEKN
+609 K
-619 SVEAKTSTPNTQQS
+619 SSTPNTQHNT
-633 LQATQNNTDSS
+633 QATQNNADAS
-644 IASRIHGLL
+644 IASRIHALI

-697 KVQIDS
+697 KAQIDS
-703 PDSIISKTITNTSGS
+703 PDSIISKTITNSSGTVL
-718 APSSRVAQDVANL
+718 SSRVAQDVANL

-756 ENRVQGQDSFFYA
+756 ETRVQGQDSFFYA
-769 LPSVSQHYAPAELLV
+769 LPSVTQHYAPAELLV
-784 QREPDRQHGKEDKD
+784 QREPDRQHEKEGKG
-798 GEKRLWNVTMK
+798 GERRLWNVTMK

-853 RLVDLGLNVEK
+853 RLADLGLNVEK

>member
-1 MICPAYYLYFPLRI
+1 
-15 KLVAHLADKLHM
+15 M

-38 TQSTSGS
+38 TQNTSGS

-83 GQPATRVSLLKSAD
+83 GQPATQVSLLKSAD

-103 PQLTS
+103 PQLIS
-108 FSQGGV
+108 FSQNGGT
-114 NQAALISTETGMSTS
+114 QAALISTETGMSTS

-150 PTPQQSM
+150 PTPQQNM
-157 RVSVQATVT
+157 RVNVQATVT
-166 QLTSNQLSL
+166 QLTNNQLSL
-175 TLADGQPLNLSLK
+175 SLADGQQLNLQLK

-196 ADIKNNGK
+196 GDIKNNGK
-204 LVSLTLNQVPGDT
+204 LVSLSLNQVPGDT
-217 GKLTVSITSAKQSN
+217 GKLAVAITSSKQTY
-231 LASQGTQSAASTLQA
+231 LAAQGAQSAASTLQA
-246 APLSVTDSKITT
+246 APLSITDSKVSAVI
-258 VLTNALRSQ
+258 TNALRFQ
-267 GVAFGHGTPV
+267 GIAFGHG
-277 NGNVPDAIAKLLPNI
+277 NLGNANVPDTIAKQLPNI

-322 TFPTSDSGAVIP
+322 KFPSPEGSTVIP
-334 RASQQLAAKLSA
+334 RASEQLAAKLSA
-346 SAIPVGAMVEK
+346 LAIPLGAMVGK
-357 GVEKGVEKTAG
+357 GVGQGVEKTAG
-368 NSSALTETT
+368 NNSIVTDTT
-377 GKTSANSSENVAQ
+377 VKTSANGGDNLVQ
-390 RAKADSANH
+390 RAKADNANQ
-399 ASNSSSI
+399 ASSSPSI
-406 KLSPEFS
+406 KSSPEFS
-413 TAVDSKGASIQGTDV
+413 TAVDRKSALIQGTDV
-428 HKAIVTLSRALLSQ
+428 HKAIITLSRALLSQ
-442 TGSTQQALTQLTSIL
+442 TGSTQQALTQLTAIL
-457 SGTAEGSDKT
+457 NGTVEGSDTT
-467 TAVLG
+467 TAVLN

-491 LVTPQVPNATTTP
+491 LLTPQPFNATNVTTTP
-504 ASPNSSQETNAFT
+504 ASSNSSQESIAST
-517 NDNTVSLK
+517 NDDTAGIK
-525 TGAGDI
+525 KGAGDI
-531 NTGNVDTSLR
+531 NTGNADTSLR

-555 NSIRGNV
+555 NGIRGN
-562 TQSNTSQGTGSQ
+562 
-574 GTATQGTA
+574 ATQGNNIGFPSNTAPSSDKAA
-582 TQGKDTL
+582 TQATSLQDG
-589 GNHTGAAS
+589 
-597 NTPTTNDKTANQ
+597 DKNGLET
-609 VTGPQDIEKN
+609 K
-619 SVEAKTSTPNTQQS
+619 SSTPNTQHNT
-633 LQATQNNTDSS
+633 QATQNNADAS
-644 IASRIHGLL
+644 IASRIHALI

-683 LSLAGRALSRQPSL
+683 LSLAGRALSKQPSP
-697 KVQIDS
+697 KAQIDS
-703 PDSIISKTITNTSGS
+703 PDSIISKTITNSSGTVL
-718 APSSRVAQDVANL
+718 SSRVAQDVANL

-756 ENRVQGQDSFFYA
+756 ETRVQGQDSFFYA
-769 LPSVSQHYAPAELLV
+769 LPSVTQHYAPAELLV
-784 QREPDRQHGKEDKD
+784 QREPDRQHEKEGKG
-798 GEKRLWNVTMK
+798 GERRLWNVTMK

-830 IDLYTSNETVL
+830 INLYTSNETVL

-853 RLVDLGLNVEK
+853 RLADLGLNVEK

>member
-1 MICPAYYLYFPLRI
+1 VICPAYYLYFPLRI
-15 KLVAHLADKLHM
+15 KLVAPLADKLHM

-38 TQSTSGS
+38 TQDTSGS

-83 GQPATRVSLLKSAD
+83 GQPATQVSLLKSAD

-114 NQAALISTETGMSTS
+114 TQAALISTETGMSTS

-150 PTPQQSM
+150 PTPQQSI
-157 RVSVQATVT
+157 RVDVQATVT

-204 LVSLTLNQVPGDT
+204 LVSLSLNQVPGDT
-217 GKLTVSITSAKQSN
+217 GKLTVSITSAKQAN

-334 RASQQLAAKLSA
+334 RASEQLAAKLSA
-346 SAIPVGAMVEK
+346 SAIPVGAMVGK
-357 GVEKGVEKTAG
+357 GIEKTAG
-368 NSSALTETT
+368 NSSNLTDTT
-377 GKTSANSSENVAQ
+377 GKASANGSENVVQ
-390 RAKADSANH
+390 RAKAGSANH

-406 KLSPEFS
+406 TLSPEFS

-457 SGTAEGSDKT
+457 SGTVDGSDKT
-467 TAVLG
+467 TAVLS

-491 LVTPQVPNATTTP
+491 LVTPQVSNATTTP
-504 ASPNSSQETNAFT
+504 ASPNSSQKSNAFT
-517 NDNTVSLK
+517 SDNTVDLK
-525 TGAGDI
+525 TGAGDV
-531 NTGNVDTSLR
+531 NTGNADTSLR

-562 TQSNTSQGTGSQ
+562 TQSNAS
-574 GTATQGTA
+574 QGTA

-609 VTGPQDIEKN
+609 VTGPQDIDKN
-619 SVEAKTSTPNTQQS
+619 SVEAKTSTPNTQQNM
-633 LQATQNNTDSS
+633 QATQNNTDSS
-644 IASRIHGLL
+644 IASRIYGLL

-662 LTLTSPIAASNF
+662 LSLTSPIAASNF

-731 DSRTNLLANL
+731 DSRSNLLANL

-841 TRVADTLPFLER
+841 TRVADTLPYLER
-853 RLVDLGLNVEK
+853 RLADLGLNVEK
-864 MSFQRGHIPE
+864 MSFQRGHIPD

>member
-1 MICPAYYLYFPLRI
+1 
-15 KLVAHLADKLHM
+15 M

-38 TQSTSGS
+38 TQNASGS

-83 GQPATRVSLLKSAD
+83 GQPATQVSLLKSAD

-114 NQAALISTETGMSTS
+114 TQAALISTETGMSTS
-129 QVTAMQLKTLSL
+129 QITAMQLKTLSL

-150 PTPQQSM
+150 PTPQQNM
-157 RVSVQATVT
+157 RINVQATVT
-166 QLTSNQLSL
+166 QLTNNQLSL
-175 TLADGQPLNLSLK
+175 SLADGQQLNLQLK

-196 ADIKNNGK
+196 SDIKNNGK
-204 LVSLTLNQVPGDT
+204 LVSLSLNQVPGDT
-217 GKLTVSITSAKQSN
+217 GKLAVAITSSKQTN
-231 LASQGTQSAASTLQA
+231 LAAQSAASTLQA
-246 APLSVTDSKITT
+246 ALLSITDSKVSSVITNT
-258 VLTNALRSQ
+258 LRSQ
-267 GVAFGHGTPV
+267 GIAFGHG
-277 NGNVPDAIAKLLPNI
+277 NLGNANVPDTIAKQLPNI

-322 TFPTSDSGAVIP
+322 KFPSPEGGAVIP
-334 RASQQLAAKLSA
+334 RASEQLAAKLSA
-346 SAIPVGAMVEK
+346 SAIPVGAIVERGVGK
-357 GVEKGVEKTAG
+357 GAGSNSVVTDATAKISVNG
-368 NSSALTETT
+368 SDDL
-377 GKTSANSSENVAQ
+377 VQ
-390 RAKADSANH
+390 RAKADNANQ
-399 ASNSSSI
+399 ASSSLSI
-406 KLSPEFS
+406 KSSPDLT
-413 TAVDSKGASIQGTDV
+413 TALDSKGASIQGTDV
-428 HKAIVTLSRALLSQ
+428 HKAIITLSRALLSQ
-442 TGSTQQALTQLTSIL
+442 TGSTQQALTQLTAIL
-457 SGTAEGSDKT
+457 NGTVEGSDKT
-467 TAVLG
+467 TAVLS

-491 LVTPQVPNATTTP
+491 LITPQIPNATTTST
-504 ASPNSSQETNAFT
+504 SPNSSLESNAST
-517 NDNTVSLK
+517 NDNTASLK
-525 TGAGDI
+525 TAAGDI
-531 NTGNVDTSLR
+531 NTGSADTSLR
-541 KGISQLIALLGGSG
+541 KSISQLIALLGGSG
-555 NSIRGNV
+555 SSIRGNAP
-562 TQSNTSQGTGSQ
+562 QSKDPLGNNIGSPSNTAPSSDRA
-574 GTATQGTA
+574 ATQVTNLQDGD
-582 TQGKDTL
+582 KDGL
-589 GNHTGAAS
+589 
-597 NTPTTNDKTANQ
+597 
-609 VTGPQDIEKN
+609 
-619 SVEAKTSTPNTQQS
+619 EAKPSTPNTPQNT
-633 LQATQNNTDSS
+633 QATQHNADAS
-644 IASRIHGLL
+644 IASRIHALV
-653 NAPAIAVTP
+653 NSPAIAVTP
-662 LTLTSPIAASNF
+662 LSLTSPIAASNF

-697 KVQIDS
+697 KAQIDS
-703 PDSIISKTITNTSGS
+703 PDSIISKTITNASGT

-756 ENRVQGQDSFFYA
+756 ETRAQGQDSFFYA

-784 QREPDRQHGKEDKD
+784 QREPDRQHEKEGKA
-798 GEKRLWNVTMK
+798 GGRRLWNVTMK

-853 RLVDLGLNVEK
+853 RLADLGLNIEK

>member
-1 MICPAYYLYFPLRI
+1 
-15 KLVAHLADKLHM
+15 M

-38 TQSTSGS
+38 TQNTSGS

-83 GQPATRVSLLKSAD
+83 GQPATQVSLLKSAD

-103 PQLTS
+103 PQLIS
-108 FSQGGV
+108 FSQNGGT
-114 NQAALISTETGMSTS
+114 QAALISTETGMSTS

-150 PTPQQSM
+150 PTPQQNM
-157 RVSVQATVT
+157 RVNVQATVT
-166 QLTSNQLSL
+166 QLTNNQLSL
-175 TLADGQPLNLSLK
+175 SLADGQQLNLQLK

-196 ADIKNNGK
+196 GDIKNNGK
-204 LVSLTLNQVPGDT
+204 LVSLSLNQVPGDT
-217 GKLTVSITSAKQSN
+217 GKLAVAITSSKQTN
-231 LASQGTQSAASTLQA
+231 LAAQGAQSAASTLQA
-246 APLSVTDSKITT
+246 APLSITDSKVSAVI
-258 VLTNALRSQ
+258 TNALRFQ
-267 GVAFGHGTPV
+267 GIAFGHG
-277 NGNVPDAIAKLLPNI
+277 NLGNANVPDTIAKQLPNI

-322 TFPTSDSGAVIP
+322 KFPSPEGGTVIP
-334 RASQQLAAKLSA
+334 RASEQLTAKLSA
-346 SAIPVGAMVEK
+346 SAIPVGAMVGK
-357 GVEKGVEKTAG
+357 GVGQEVGRTAVS
-368 NSSALTETT
+368 NSVITDATA
-377 GKTSANSSENVAQ
+377 KTSANGSDNLVQ
-390 RAKADSANH
+390 RAKADNANQ
-399 ASNSSSI
+399 ASSSPSI
-406 KLSPEFS
+406 KSSPEFS
-413 TAVDSKGASIQGTDV
+413 TAVDGKSALIQGTDV
-428 HKAIVTLSRALLSQ
+428 HKAIITLSRALLSQ
-442 TGSTQQALTQLTSIL
+442 TGSTQQALTQLTAIL
-457 SGTAEGSDKT
+457 NGTVEGSDKT
-467 TAVLG
+467 TAVLN

-484 ALPSARP
+484 ALPSAKP
-491 LVTPQVPNATTTP
+491 LSSPQPANTTTTS
-504 ASPNSSQETNAFT
+504 ASSNSSQESIAST
-517 NDNTVSLK
+517 NDDTAGIK
-525 TGAGDI
+525 KGAGDI
-531 NTGNVDTSLR
+531 NTGNADTSLR

-555 NSIRGNV
+555 NGIRGN
-562 TQSNTSQGTGSQ
+562 
-574 GTATQGTA
+574 ATQGNNIGFPSNTAPSSDKAA
-582 TQGKDTL
+582 TQATSLQDG
-589 GNHTGAAS
+589 
-597 NTPTTNDKTANQ
+597 DKNGLET
-609 VTGPQDIEKN
+609 K
-619 SVEAKTSTPNTQQS
+619 SSTPNTQHNT
-633 LQATQNNTDSS
+633 QATQNNADAS
-644 IASRIHGLL
+644 IASRIHALI

-683 LSLAGRALSRQPSL
+683 LSLAGRALSKQPSL
-697 KVQIDS
+697 KAQIDS
-703 PDSIISKTITNTSGS
+703 PDSIISKTITNTSGTVL
-718 APSSRVAQDVANL
+718 SSRVAQDVANL

-756 ENRVQGQDSFFYA
+756 ETRVQGQDSFFYA
-769 LPSVSQHYAPAELLV
+769 LPSVTQHYAPAELLV
-784 QREPDRQHGKEDKD
+784 QREPDRQHEKEGKD
-798 GEKRLWNVTMK
+798 GDRRLWNVTMK

-853 RLVDLGLNVEK
+853 RLADLGLNVEK

>member
-1 MICPAYYLYFPLRI
+1 
-15 KLVAHLADKLHM
+15 M

-38 TQSTSGS
+38 TQNTSGS

-58 AAALDTAAK
+58 AAALNTAAK

-83 GQPATRVSLLKSAD
+83 GQPATQVSLLKSAD
-97 LLPPQR
+97 LLLPQR
-103 PQLTS
+103 PQLIS
-108 FSQGGV
+108 FSQNGGT
-114 NQAALISTETGMSTS
+114 QAALISTETGMSTS

-150 PTPQQSM
+150 PPPQLNM
-157 RVSVQATVT
+157 RVNVQATVT
-166 QLTSNQLSL
+166 QLTNNQLSL
-175 TLADGQPLNLSLK
+175 SLADGQQLNLQLK

-196 ADIKNNGK
+196 GDIKNNGK
-204 LVSLTLNQVPGDT
+204 LVSLSLNQVPGDT
-217 GKLTVSITSAKQSN
+217 GKLAVAITSSKQTN
-231 LASQGTQSAASTLQA
+231 LAAQGAQSAASTLQA
-246 APLSVTDSKITT
+246 APLSITDSKVSAVI
-258 VLTNALRSQ
+258 TNALRFQ
-267 GVAFGHGTPV
+267 GIAFGHG
-277 NGNVPDAIAKLLPNI
+277 NLGNANVPDTIAKQLPNI

-322 TFPTSDSGAVIP
+322 KFPSPEGGTVIP
-334 RASQQLAAKLSA
+334 RASEQLTAKLSA
-346 SAIPVGAMVEK
+346 SAIPVGAMVGK
-357 GVEKGVEKTAG
+357 GVGQEVGRTAVS
-368 NSSALTETT
+368 NSVITDATA
-377 GKTSANSSENVAQ
+377 KTSANGSDNLVQ
-390 RAKADSANH
+390 RAKADNANQ
-399 ASNSSSI
+399 ASSSPSI
-406 KLSPEFS
+406 KSSPEFS
-413 TAVDSKGASIQGTDV
+413 TAVDGKSALIQGTDV
-428 HKAIVTLSRALLSQ
+428 HKAIITLSRALLSQ
-442 TGSTQQALTQLTSIL
+442 TGSTQQALTQLTAIL
-457 SGTAEGSDKT
+457 TGTVEGSDKT
-467 TAVLG
+467 TAVLN

-491 LVTPQVPNATTTP
+491 LLTPQPFNATTTP
-504 ASPNSSQETNAFT
+504 ASSNSSQESIAST
-517 NDNTVSLK
+517 NDDTAGIKN
-525 TGAGDI
+525 GAGDI
-531 NTGNVDTSLR
+531 NTGNADTSLR

-555 NSIRGNV
+555 NGIRGN
-562 TQSNTSQGTGSQ
+562 
-574 GTATQGTA
+574 ATQGNNIGSPSNTAPSIDKAA
-582 TQGKDTL
+582 TQATSLQDV
-589 GNHTGAAS
+589 
-597 NTPTTNDKTANQ
+597 DKN
-609 VTGPQDIEKN
+609 GL
-619 SVEAKTSTPNTQQS
+619 EAKSSMPNTQQNT
-633 LQATQNNTDSS
+633 QATQNNADAS
-644 IASRIHGLL
+644 IASRIHALI

-697 KVQIDS
+697 KAQIDS
-703 PDSIISKTITNTSGS
+703 PDSIISKTITNSSGTVL
-718 APSSRVAQDVANL
+718 SSRVAQDVANL

-756 ENRVQGQDSFFYA
+756 ETRVQGQDSFFYA
-769 LPSVSQHYAPAELLV
+769 LPSVTQHYAPAELLV
-784 QREPDRQHGKEDKD
+784 QREPDRQHEKEGKG
-798 GEKRLWNVTMK
+798 GERRLWNVTMK

-853 RLVDLGLNVEK
+853 RLADLGLNVEK

>member
-1 MICPAYYLYFPLRI
+1 
-15 KLVAHLADKLHM
+15 M

-38 TQSTSGS
+38 TQDTSGS

-83 GQPATRVSLLKSAD
+83 GQPATQVSLLKSAD

-114 NQAALISTETGMSTS
+114 TQAALISTETGMSTS

-157 RVSVQATVT
+157 RVDVQATVT

-175 TLADGQPLNLSLK
+175 TLADGQPLNLSLN

-204 LVSLTLNQVPGDT
+204 LVSLSLNQVPGDT
-217 GKLTVSITSAKQSN
+217 GKLTVSITSAKQAN
-231 LASQGTQSAASTLQA
+231 LASQGTQSAASTLQT

-334 RASQQLAAKLSA
+334 RASEQLTTKLSA
-346 SAIPVGAMVEK
+346 LAIPVGAIVGK
-357 GVEKGVEKTAG
+357 GIGKGIEKTAG
-368 NSSALTETT
+368 NSSNLTDTT
-377 GKTSANSSENVAQ
+377 GKASENGSENVVQ
-390 RAKADSANH
+390 RAKAGSANH

-406 KLSPEFS
+406 TLSPEFS

-467 TAVLG
+467 TAVLS

-491 LVTPQVPNATTTP
+491 LIAPQVSNATTTP

-517 NDNTVSLK
+517 NDNTVGLK
-525 TGAGDI
+525 TGAGDV
-531 NTGNVDTSLR
+531 NTGNADNSLR

-562 TQSNTSQGTGSQ
+562 TQSNASQGS
-574 GTATQGTA
+574 ATQGTA
-582 TQGKDTL
+582 TQG
-589 GNHTGAAS
+589 
-597 NTPTTNDKTANQ
+597 
-609 VTGPQDIEKN
+609 
-619 SVEAKTSTPNTQQS
+619 
-633 LQATQNNTDSS
+633 
-644 IASRIHGLL
+644 
-653 NAPAIAVTP
+653 
-662 LTLTSPIAASNF
+662 
-674 VQGLVALLQ
+674 
-683 LSLAGRALSRQPSL
+683 
-697 KVQIDS
+697 
-703 PDSIISKTITNTSGS
+703 
-718 APSSRVAQDVANL
+718 
-731 DSRTNLLANL
+731 
-741 KTLLANHQHS
+741 
-751 KVAQA
+751 
-756 ENRVQGQDSFFYA
+756 
-769 LPSVSQHYAPAELLV
+769 
-784 QREPDRQHGKEDKD
+784 
-798 GEKRLWNVTMK
+798 
-809 LDIGDAGQLLA
+809 
-820 KSKIDTDTIT
+820 
-830 IDLYTSNETVL
+830 
-841 TRVADTLPFLER
+841 
-853 RLVDLGLNVEK
+853 
-864 MSFQRGHIPE
+864 
-874 TLNKRPH
+874 
-881 QIFETRV
+881 

>member
-114 NQAALISTETGMSTS
+114 TQAALISTETGMSTS

-175 TLADGQPLNLSLK
+175 TLADGQPLNLSLN

-204 LVSLTLNQVPGDT
+204 LVSLSLNQVPGDT
-217 GKLTVSITSAKQSN
+217 GKLTVSVTSAKQAN

-267 GVAFGHGTPV
+267 GIAFGHGNPV

-292 QTQNTLQQVSML
+292 QSQNTLQQVSML

-322 TFPTSDSGAVIP
+322 TFPTSDSGTVIP

-357 GVEKGVEKTAG
+357 TAG

-377 GKTSANSSENVAQ
+377 GKTSANGSENVAQ
-390 RAKADSANH
+390 RAKTDSANH

-406 KLSPEFS
+406 TLSPEFS

-467 TAVLG
+467 TAVLS

-491 LVTPQVPNATTTP
+491 LIAPQVSNATTTP

-517 NDNTVSLK
+517 NDNTVGLK
-525 TGAGDI
+525 TGAGDV
-531 NTGNVDTSLR
+531 NTGNADNSLR

-562 TQSNTSQGTGSQ
+562 TQSNASQGS
-574 GTATQGTA
+574 ATQGTA

-609 VTGPQDIEKN
+609 VTGPKDIDKN
-619 SVEAKTSTPNTQQS
+619 SVEAKTSTPNTQQNM
-633 LQATQNNTDSS
+633 QATQNNTDSS
-644 IASRIHGLL
+644 IASRIYGLL

-662 LTLTSPIAASNF
+662 LSLTSPIAASNF

-841 TRVADTLPFLER
+841 TRVADTLPYLER
-853 RLVDLGLNVEK
+853 RLADLGLNVEK
-864 MSFQRGHIPE
+864 MSFQRGHIPD